1 MKKILSLLS
10 LLVMTLTAFATD
22 YTGHRTV
29 TYGSNEPTESDNAVV
44 SIVDNGDGTYNVS
57 FVDVI
62 NVDGPYRDN
71 YGTYTFSNLA
81 CTTENGVT
89 TFTGSGLTAAVT
101 HSNPNSDYSFIKSAS
116 EGELTVK
123 FNAEKAYAKF
133 AATIST
139 GWSSA
144 TISAEFGT
152 DDFETGGG
160 EPEGPTVVSSKS
172 FTDKLGMKM
181 GEGVYDLPYSAEVTV
196 KEMSDGSNNIDFSF
210 GSSVIEANGLTK
222 GTDAKGRTTYS
233 GDVDVQGTVYKVYAV
248 IYTDADGTE
257 KIYMTVES
265 EGVTYIVG
273 TKPVDGP
280 SIPMENYQA
289 DGTGFVVS
297 TPIDW
302 NTQKFQAVI
311 DATNCNSSNTEEIF
325 GFGPEATVWEKN
337 IHIYAD
343 KGTYKAFYQCSN
355 GNNNTT
361 VNITDKTNITVEVSK
376 ADGLTV
382 DGVSIIAA
390 DKLEGLF
397 DLTEVKFGSGE
408 NSQFSNALYKSVK
421 LVEVVPPFVPETK
434 TYKDVAYSS
443 FAGTNTNFDENTVEF
458 TTVEDGTYNVVYKN
472 LTVSSN
478 RIGDLNIPNVTAT
491 TDADGNVTYTTT
503 STEGT
508 WTNINQ
514 DLASMLGISEGSPAT
529 LKSFTATLSGE
540 KLNMTVVTALTGVDA
555 TIVFGEQ
562 YVDPNPD
569 PEGAIDVV
577 EHGFY
582 ANDFAWQELKD
593 INWDNQYLK
602 AEIDLTTC
610 KNENENIL
618 SVGNNISEWGA
629 TNYHF
634 YYTAAT
640 KTLQFNFLNSSGNIS
655 RYDVADIEGTVTIEI
670 SKKKGLVINGTQY
683 NNKYLSTEQYADPT
697 TAFAELWAIS
707 NIKIG
712 GCQGTTMSNATYN
725 YIHILPVEAEPVDPN
740 EVVGSKTFSD
750 NLTVGHDAVTGDV
763 TGYANK
769 QVVFTKYANGETAV
783 TFKEYPIS
791 ETESRDLTF
800 RGTIEEY
807 DMSEYGMGN
816 MIFGE
821 NMVATPIEDE
831 TSAFYGKEISLMI
844 NISSYTDDKIKFAYE
859 FGSEAESEEKGGI
872 YYCGEYGVE
881 IEQPEEVVGTKT
893 YTANL
898 TVDHDATLQNEVL
911 YKDKDVVFTKYSTG
925 DVTVT
930 FKAFPV
936 SENETC
942 DLTFR
947 GTISEVDMSEYG
959 MGVMVFGEKMV
970 CKVED
975 EASSLNGQTLYLN
988 INIDKKDDYSK
999 NIVFN
1004 YSFANDVDDENADAE
1019 SIFYCGRYGV
1029 VADAISGIQTEMEN
1043 GNVSIYTV
1051 GGAKVNTLQK
1061 GINIVRLANG
1071 KTIKVVK

>member
-10 LLVMTLTAFATD
+10 FLMLAVVAMAADLTTGVTFQGTWGDKLGNLGTAEGQMKVTKVDGGLKFEVKSNAFNDFAFPD
-22 YTGHRTV
+22 YTIVYECEVGADGSFNAGNYSRGEITGDATVEGTAVSSLYWQQIKGTV
-29 TYGSNEPTESDNAVV
+29 TNESIDLYMRYFGVNMAELSHVTFQGTAV
-44 SIVDNGDGTYNVS
+44 
-57 FVDVI
+57 
-62 NVDGPYRDN
+62 
-71 YGTYTFSNLA
+71 
-81 CTTENGVT
+81 
-89 TFTGSGLTAAVT
+89 
-101 HSNPNSDYSFIKSAS
+101 
-116 EGELTVK
+116 
-123 FNAEKAYAKF
+123 AEP
-133 AATIST
+133 
-139 GWSSA
+139 
-144 TISAEFGT
+144 
-152 DDFETGGG
+152 DP
-160 EPEGPTVVSSKS
+160 EPEGPTVVSSKT

-233 GDVDVQGTVYKVYAV
+233 GDVDVQGTVYTVYAV

-257 KIYMTVES
+257 KIYMSVES

-302 NTQKFQAVI
+302 ETQKFQAVI

-361 VNITDKTNITVEVSK
+361 VNIADKTNITVEVSK

-503 STEGT
+503 ATEGT

-562 YVDPNPD
+562 YVEPNPD
-569 PEGAIDVV
+569 PEGTIDVV
-577 EHGFY
+577 EHGFN
-582 ANDFAWQELKD
+582 ANGFGWQEVKD

-602 AEIDLTTC
+602 AEMDLTNCTS
-610 KNENENIL
+610 ENEVVL
-618 SVGNNISEWGA
+618 SVGNNITAWGA
-629 TNYHF
+629 TNFHL

-640 KTLQFNFLNSSGNIS
+640 KTLQYNYIDASGNIG
-655 RYDVADIEGTVTIEI
+655 RYDIPNIEGTVTVEI
-670 SKKKGLVINGTQY
+670 SKKKGLVVNGEKCNY
-683 NNKYLSTEQYADPT
+683 KNGSTEQFDDPA
-697 TAFAELWAIS
+697 TAFASLWAVS
-707 NIKIG
+707 SVQIG
-712 GCQGTTMSNATYN
+712 AIQGNTMGYAVYN

-740 EVVGSKTFSD
+740 EVVATKTYTD
-750 NLTVGHDAVTGDV
+750 NLTVGHDAQTGDV
-763 TGYANK
+763 TGYADK
-769 QVVFTKYANGETAV
+769 QVVFTKYANGESSV

-791 ETESRDLTF
+791 ETETRDLTF
-800 RGTIEEY
+800 RGTISET
-807 DMSEYGMGN
+807 DMSEYGMGTVT
-816 MIFGE
+816 FGE
-821 NMVATPIEDE
+821 DLAMTPIEDE
-831 TSAFYGKEISLMI
+831 TSAFYGKEISLFI
-844 NISSYTDDKIKFAYE
+844 NISSYSADKMEFTYE
-859 FGSEAESEEKGGI
+859 FGSEDGI
-872 YYCGEYGVE
+872 YYVGQYGVE
-881 IEQPEEVVGTKT
+881 IEKPEEVVGTKT

-947 GTISEVDMSEYG
+947 GTISEVDMSDYG
-959 MGVMVFGEKMV
+959 MGVMVFGENMV

-1004 YSFANDVDDENADAE
+1004 YSFANDVDDDAE
-1019 SIFYCGRYGV
+1019 SVLYCGRYGV
-1029 VADAISGIQTEMEN
+1029 VADAISGIQAEMEN

>member
-10 LLVMTLTAFATD
+10 FLMLAVVAMAADLTTGVTFQGTWGDRLGNLGTAEGQMKVTKVDGGLKFEVKSNAFNDFAFPD
-22 YTGHRTV
+22 YTIVYECEVGADGSFNVGNFSRGEITGDATVEGTAVSSMYWQQIKGTV
-29 TYGSNEPTESDNAVV
+29 TNESIDLYMRYCGVNFAELSHVTFQGTAV
-44 SIVDNGDGTYNVS
+44 
-57 FVDVI
+57 
-62 NVDGPYRDN
+62 
-71 YGTYTFSNLA
+71 
-81 CTTENGVT
+81 
-89 TFTGSGLTAAVT
+89 
-101 HSNPNSDYSFIKSAS
+101 
-116 EGELTVK
+116 
-123 FNAEKAYAKF
+123 AEPK
-133 AATIST
+133 
-139 GWSSA
+139 
-144 TISAEFGT
+144 
-152 DDFETGGG
+152 
-160 EPEGPTVVSSKS
+160 PEGPTVVSSKS

-257 KIYMTVES
+257 KIYMSVES

-325 GFGPEATVWEKN
+325 GFGSEATVWEKN

-361 VNITDKTNITVEVSK
+361 VNIADKTNITVEVSK

-382 DGVSIIAA
+382 DGVSVIAA

-443 FAGTNTNFDENTVEF
+443 FAGTNTDFDENTVEF

-503 STEGT
+503 ATEGT

-582 ANDFAWQELKD
+582 ANDFAWQESKD

-640 KTLQFNFLNSSGNIS
+640 KTLQFNFLNSTDNIS

-712 GCQGTTMSNATYN
+712 GCQGSTMSNATYN

-740 EVVGSKTFSD
+740 EVVATKTYTD
-750 NLTVGHDAVTGDV
+750 NLTVGHDAQTGDV
-763 TGYANK
+763 TGYADK
-769 QVVFTKYANGETAV
+769 QVVFTKYANGESSV

-791 ETESRDLTF
+791 ETETRDLTF
-800 RGTIEEY
+800 RGIIRELAMTEE
-807 DMSEYGMGN
+807 GVGTVT
-816 MIFGE
+816 FGE
-821 NMVATPIEDE
+821 DLAMTPIEDE
-831 TSAFYGKEISLMI
+831 TSAFYGKEISLFI
-844 NISSYTDDKIKFAYE
+844 NISSYSADKMEFTYE
-859 FGSEAESEEKGGI
+859 FGSEDGI
-872 YYCGEYGVE
+872 YYVGQYGVE
-881 IEQPEEVVGTKT
+881 IEKPEEVVGTKT

-947 GTISEVDMSEYG
+947 GTISEVDMSDYG
-959 MGVMVFGEKMV
+959 MGVMVFGENMV

-975 EASSLNGQTLYLN
+975 EARSLNGQTLYLN

-999 NIVFN
+999 NIVFQ
-1004 YSFANDVDDENADAE
+1004 YSFANDVDDDAE
-1019 SIFYCGRYGV
+1019 SILYCGRYGV
-1029 VADAISGIQTEMEN
+1029 VADAISGIQAEMEN

>member
-10 LLVMTLTAFATD
+10 FLMLAVVAMAADLTTGVTFQGTWGDKLGNLGTAEGQMKVTKVDGGLKFEVKSNAFNGFAFPD
-22 YTGHRTV
+22 YTIVYECEVGADGSFNVGNFSRGEITGDATVEGTAVSSLYWQQIKGTV
-29 TYGSNEPTESDNAVV
+29 TNESIDLYMRYCGVNMAELSHVTFQGTAV
-44 SIVDNGDGTYNVS
+44 
-57 FVDVI
+57 
-62 NVDGPYRDN
+62 
-71 YGTYTFSNLA
+71 
-81 CTTENGVT
+81 
-89 TFTGSGLTAAVT
+89 
-101 HSNPNSDYSFIKSAS
+101 
-116 EGELTVK
+116 
-123 FNAEKAYAKF
+123 AEPK
-133 AATIST
+133 
-139 GWSSA
+139 
-144 TISAEFGT
+144 
-152 DDFETGGG
+152 
-160 EPEGPTVVSSKS
+160 PEGPTVVSSKT

-181 GEGVYDLPYSAEVTV
+181 GDGVYDLPYSAEVTV

-273 TKPVDGP
+273 TQPVDGP

-382 DGVSIIAA
+382 DGVSVIAA

-503 STEGT
+503 ATEGT

-555 TIVFGEQ
+555 TLVFGEQ
-562 YVDPNPD
+562 YVEPNPD
-569 PEGAIDVV
+569 PEGTIDVV
-577 EHGFY
+577 EHGFN
-582 ANDFAWQELKD
+582 ANGFGWQEVKD
-593 INWDNQYLK
+593 INWDTQYLK
-602 AEIDLTTC
+602 AEMDLTNCTSA
-610 KNENENIL
+610 NEVVL
-618 SVGNNISEWGA
+618 SVGNNITAWGA
-629 TNYHF
+629 TNFHL

-640 KTLQFNFLNSSGNIS
+640 KTLQYNYIDASGNIG
-655 RYDVADIEGTVTIEI
+655 RYDIPNIEGTVTVEI
-670 SKKKGLVINGTQY
+670 SKKNGLVVNGEKCNY
-683 NNKYLSTEQYADPT
+683 KNGSTEQFDDPA
-697 TAFAELWAIS
+697 TAFASLWAVS
-707 NIKIG
+707 SVQIG
-712 GCQGTTMSNATYN
+712 AIQGSTMGYAVYN

-740 EVVGSKTFSD
+740 EVVATKTYTD
-750 NLTVGHDAVTGDV
+750 NLTVGHDAQTGDV
-763 TGYANK
+763 TGYADK
-769 QVVFTKYANGETAV
+769 QVVFTKYANGESSV
-783 TFKEYPIS
+783 TFKEFPIS
-791 ETESRDLTF
+791 ETETRDLTF
-800 RGTIEEY
+800 RGTISET
-807 DMSEYGMGN
+807 DMSEYGMG
-816 MIFGE
+816 IVTFGE
-821 NMVATPIEDE
+821 DMAMTPIEDE
-831 TSAFYGKEISLMI
+831 TSAFYGKEISLFI
-844 NISSYTDDKIKFAYE
+844 NISSYTADKMEFTYE
-859 FGSEAESEEKGGI
+859 FGSEDGI
-872 YYCGEYGVE
+872 YYVGQYGVE
-881 IEQPEEVVGTKT
+881 IEKPEEVVGTKT

-988 INIDKKDDYSK
+988 INIDKKDDYS
-999 NIVFN
+999 NSIVFQ
-1004 YSFANDVDDENADAE
+1004 YSFANDVDDENADAQR
-1019 SIFYCGRYGV
+1019 IFYCGRYGV
-1029 VADAISGIQTEMEN
+1029 VADAISGIQAEMEN

>member
-10 LLVMTLTAFATD
+10 FLMLAVVAMAADLTTGVTFKGTWGDKLGSYGTAEGQMKVTKVDGGLKFEVKSNAFNDFAFPD
-22 YTGHRTV
+22 YTIVYECEVGADGSFNVGNFSRGEITGDATVEGTAVSSMYWQQIKGTV
-29 TYGSNEPTESDNAVV
+29 TNESIDLYMRYCGVNFAELSHVTFQGTAV
-44 SIVDNGDGTYNVS
+44 
-57 FVDVI
+57 
-62 NVDGPYRDN
+62 
-71 YGTYTFSNLA
+71 
-81 CTTENGVT
+81 
-89 TFTGSGLTAAVT
+89 
-101 HSNPNSDYSFIKSAS
+101 
-116 EGELTVK
+116 
-123 FNAEKAYAKF
+123 AEPK
-133 AATIST
+133 
-139 GWSSA
+139 
-144 TISAEFGT
+144 
-152 DDFETGGG
+152 
-160 EPEGPTVVSSKS
+160 PEGPTVVSSKT
-172 FTDKLGMKM
+172 FTDKLSLKIGDAIN
-181 GEGVYDLPYSAEVTV
+181 ELPYSAEVTV
-196 KEMSDGSNNIDFSF
+196 KEMSDGTNNIDFFF
-210 GSSVIEANGLTK
+210 GSSLIEANGLTK

-257 KIYMTVES
+257 KIYMSVES

-382 DGVSIIAA
+382 DGVSVIAA

-408 NSQFSNALYKSVK
+408 NSQFSNAFYKSVK
-421 LVEVVPPFVPETK
+421 LVDLVPPFVPETK
-434 TYKDVAYSS
+434 TYNDVAYSS
-443 FAGTNTNFDENTVEF
+443 FNGTTTNYENKTVEVTSVDENT
-458 TTVEDGTYNVVYKN
+458 YKVVYKDI
-472 LTVSSN
+472 VVGDN
-478 RIGDLNIPNVTAT
+478 RIGDFTVSDVTAT
-491 TDADGNVTYTTT
+491 TDETTGVVTYTTT
-503 STEGT
+503 ATEGT
-508 WTNINQ
+508 WSNINSEV
-514 DLASMLGISEGSPAT
+514 SMILGISEGGAAPLT
-529 LKSFTATLSGE
+529 SFTAKVTPAADETSEASLD
-540 KLNMTVVTALTGVDA
+540 MTIATTFNNAPVTF
-555 TIVFGEQ
+555 VFG
-562 YVDPNPD
+562 D
-569 PEGAIDVV
+569 
-577 EHGFY
+577 
-582 ANDFAWQELKD
+582 
-593 INWDNQYLK
+593 
-602 AEIDLTTC
+602 
-610 KNENENIL
+610 
-618 SVGNNISEWGA
+618 
-629 TNYHF
+629 
-634 YYTAAT
+634 
-640 KTLQFNFLNSSGNIS
+640 
-655 RYDVADIEGTVTIEI
+655 
-670 SKKKGLVINGTQY
+670 
-683 NNKYLSTEQYADPT
+683 KY
-697 TAFAELWAIS
+697 
-707 NIKIG
+707 
-712 GCQGTTMSNATYN
+712 
-725 YIHILPVEAEPVDPN
+725 VDPN
-740 EVVGSKTFSD
+740 EVVETKTYTD
-750 NLTVGHDAVTGDV
+750 NLTVGHDAQTGEV
-763 TGYANK
+763 TGYADK
-769 QVVFTKYANGETAV
+769 QVVFTKYANGESSV

-791 ETESRDLTF
+791 ETETRDLTF
-800 RGTIEEY
+800 RGTISET
-807 DMSEYGMGN
+807 DMSEYGMGTVT
-816 MIFGE
+816 FGE
-821 NMVATPIEDE
+821 DLAMTPIEDE
-831 TSAFYGKEISLMI
+831 TSAFYGKEISLFI
-844 NISSYTDDKIKFAYE
+844 NISSYSADKMEFTYE
-859 FGSEAESEEKGGI
+859 FGSEDGI
-872 YYCGEYGVE
+872 YYVGQYGVE
-881 IEQPEEVVGTKT
+881 IEKPEEVVGTKT

-947 GTISEVDMSEYG
+947 GTISEVDMSDYG
-959 MGVMVFGEKMV
+959 MGVMVFGENMV

-988 INIDKKDDYSK
+988 INIDKKDDYSN
-999 NIVFN
+999 NIVFQ
-1004 YSFANDVDDENADAE
+1004 YSFANDVDDDAE
-1019 SIFYCGRYGV
+1019 SILYCGRYGV
-1029 VADAISGIQTEMEN
+1029 VADAISGIQAEMEN

>member
-1 MKKILSLLS
+1 MLAVVAMAADLTTGVTFKGTWGDKLGSYGTAEGQMKVTKVDGGLKFEVKSN
-10 LLVMTLTAFATD
+10 AFNGFAFPD
-22 YTGHRTV
+22 YTIVYTCEVGADGSFNVGNFSRGEITGDATVEGTAVSSLYWQQIKGTV
-29 TYGSNEPTESDNAVV
+29 TNESIDLYMRYCGVNMAELSHVTFQGTAV
-44 SIVDNGDGTYNVS
+44 
-57 FVDVI
+57 
-62 NVDGPYRDN
+62 
-71 YGTYTFSNLA
+71 
-81 CTTENGVT
+81 
-89 TFTGSGLTAAVT
+89 
-101 HSNPNSDYSFIKSAS
+101 
-116 EGELTVK
+116 
-123 FNAEKAYAKF
+123 AEPK
-133 AATIST
+133 
-139 GWSSA
+139 
-144 TISAEFGT
+144 
-152 DDFETGGG
+152 
-160 EPEGPTVVSSKS
+160 PEGPTVVSSKS

-257 KIYMTVES
+257 KIYMSVES

-273 TKPVDGP
+273 TQPVDGP

-382 DGVSIIAA
+382 DGETIIAA

-421 LVEVVPPFVPETK
+421 LVDLVPPFVPETK

-491 TDADGNVTYTTT
+491 TDADGNVTYATTA
-503 STEGT
+503 TEGT

-562 YVDPNPD
+562 YVEPNPD
-569 PEGAIDVV
+569 PEGTIDVV
-577 EHGFY
+577 EHGFN
-582 ANDFAWQELKD
+582 ANGFGWQEVKD
-593 INWDNQYLK
+593 INWDTQYLK
-602 AEIDLTTC
+602 AEMDLTNCTSA
-610 KNENENIL
+610 NEVVL
-618 SVGNNISEWGA
+618 SVGNNITAWGA
-629 TNYHF
+629 TNFHL

-640 KTLQFNFLNSSGNIS
+640 KTLQYNYIDASGNIG
-655 RYDVADIEGTVTIEI
+655 RYDIPNIEGTVTVEI
-670 SKKKGLVINGTQY
+670 SKKNGLVVNGEKCNY
-683 NNKYLSTEQYADPT
+683 KNGSTEQFDDPA
-697 TAFAELWAIS
+697 TAFASLWAVS
-707 NIKIG
+707 SVQIG
-712 GCQGTTMSNATYN
+712 AIQGSTMGYAVYN

-740 EVVGSKTFSD
+740 EVVATKTYTD
-750 NLTVGHDAVTGDV
+750 NLTVGHDAQTGDV

-769 QVVFTKYANGETAV
+769 QVVFTKYANGESSV
-783 TFKEYPIS
+783 TFKEFPIS

-800 RGTIEEY
+800 RGTISET
-807 DMSEYGMGN
+807 DMSEYGMGTVT
-816 MIFGE
+816 FGE
-821 NMVATPIEDE
+821 DMAMTPIEDE
-831 TSAFYGKEISLMI
+831 TSAFYGKEISLFI
-844 NISSYTDDKIKFAYE
+844 NISSYTADKMEFTYE
-859 FGSEAESEEKGGI
+859 FGSEDGI
-872 YYCGEYGVE
+872 YYVGQYGVE
-881 IEQPEEVVGTKT
+881 IEKPEEVVGTKT

-959 MGVMVFGEKMV
+959 MGVMVFGENMV

-988 INIDKKDDYSK
+988 INIDKKDDYSN
-999 NIVFN
+999 NIVFQ
-1004 YSFANDVDDENADAE
+1004 YSFANEVDDDSEAE

-1029 VADAISGIQTEMEN
+1029 VANAISGIQTEMEN

>member
-257 KIYMTVES
+257 KIYMSVES

-302 NTQKFQAVI
+302 ETQKFQAVI

-361 VNITDKTNITVEVSK
+361 VNIADKTNITVEVSK

-382 DGVSIIAA
+382 DGVSVIAA

-491 TDADGNVTYTTT
+491 ADADGNVTYATTA
-503 STEGT
+503 TEGT

-562 YVDPNPD
+562 YVEPNPD
-569 PEGAIDVV
+569 PEGTIDVV
-577 EHGFY
+577 EHGFN
-582 ANDFAWQELKD
+582 ANGFGWQEVKD

-602 AEIDLTTC
+602 AEMDLTNCTS
-610 KNENENIL
+610 ENEVVL
-618 SVGNNISEWGA
+618 SVGNNITAWGA
-629 TNYHF
+629 TNFHL

-640 KTLQFNFLNSSGNIS
+640 KTLQYNYIDASGNIG
-655 RYDVADIEGTVTIEI
+655 RYDIPNIEGTVTVEI
-670 SKKKGLVINGTQY
+670 SKKNGLVVNGEKCNY
-683 NNKYLSTEQYADPT
+683 KNGSTEQFDDPA
-697 TAFAELWAIS
+697 TAFASLWAVS
-707 NIKIG
+707 SVQIG
-712 GCQGTTMSNATYN
+712 AIQGSTMGYAVYN

-740 EVVGSKTFSD
+740 EVVATKTYTD
-750 NLTVGHDAVTGDV
+750 NLTVGHDAQTGDV

-769 QVVFTKYANGETAV
+769 QVVFTKYANGESSV
-783 TFKEYPIS
+783 TFKEFPIS

-800 RGTIEEY
+800 RGTISET
-807 DMSEYGMGN
+807 DMSEYGMG
-816 MIFGE
+816 IVTFGE
-821 NMVATPIEDE
+821 DMAMTPIEDE
-831 TSAFYGKEISLMI
+831 TSAFYGKEISLFI
-844 NISSYTDDKIKFAYE
+844 NISSYTAEKMEFTYE
-859 FGSEAESEEKGGI
+859 FGSEDGI
-872 YYCGEYGVE
+872 YYVGQYGVE

-959 MGVMVFGEKMV
+959 MGVMVFGENMV

-988 INIDKKDDYSK
+988 INIDKKDDYSN
-999 NIVFN
+999 NIVFQ
-1004 YSFANDVDDENADAE
+1004 YSFANNVDDENADAQ

>member
-1 MKKILSLLS
+1 MLAVVAMAADLTTGVTFQGTWGDKLGNLGTAEGQMKVTKVDGGLKFEVKSN
-10 LLVMTLTAFATD
+10 AFNGFAFPD
-22 YTGHRTV
+22 YTIVYECEVGADGSFNVGNFSRGEITGDATVEGTAVSSLYWQQIKGTV
-29 TYGSNEPTESDNAVV
+29 TNESIDLYMRYCGVNMAELSHVTFQGTAV
-44 SIVDNGDGTYNVS
+44 
-57 FVDVI
+57 
-62 NVDGPYRDN
+62 
-71 YGTYTFSNLA
+71 
-81 CTTENGVT
+81 
-89 TFTGSGLTAAVT
+89 
-101 HSNPNSDYSFIKSAS
+101 
-116 EGELTVK
+116 
-123 FNAEKAYAKF
+123 AEPK
-133 AATIST
+133 
-139 GWSSA
+139 
-144 TISAEFGT
+144 
-152 DDFETGGG
+152 
-160 EPEGPTVVSSKS
+160 PEGPTVVSSKS

-181 GEGVYDLPYSAEVTV
+181 GDGVYDLPYSAEVTV

-222 GTDAKGRTTYS
+222 GTDAKGRTTYT
-233 GDVDVQGTVYKVYAV
+233 GDVDVQGNAYTVYAV

-382 DGVSIIAA
+382 DGETIIAA

-503 STEGT
+503 ATEGT

-555 TIVFGEQ
+555 TIVFGKQ

-577 EHGFY
+577 EHGFN
-582 ANDFAWQELKD
+582 ANGFGWQEVKD

-602 AEIDLTTC
+602 AEMDLTNCTS
-610 KNENENIL
+610 ENEVVL
-618 SVGNNISEWGA
+618 SVGNNITAWGA
-629 TNYHF
+629 TNFHL

-640 KTLQFNFLNSSGNIS
+640 KTLQYNYIDASGNIG
-655 RYDVADIEGTVTIEI
+655 RYDIPNIEGTVTVEI
-670 SKKKGLVINGTQY
+670 SKKNGLVVNGEKCNY
-683 NNKYLSTEQYADPT
+683 KNGSTEQFDDPA
-697 TAFAELWAIS
+697 TAFASLWAVS
-707 NIKIG
+707 SVQIG
-712 GCQGTTMSNATYN
+712 AIQGSTMGYAVYN

-740 EVVGSKTFSD
+740 EVVATKTYTD
-750 NLTVGHDAVTGDV
+750 NLTVGHDAQTGEV
-763 TGYANK
+763 TGYAGK
-769 QVVFTKYANGETAV
+769 QVVFTKYANGESSV

-791 ETESRDLTF
+791 ETETRDLTF
-800 RGTIEEY
+800 RGTISET
-807 DMSEYGMGN
+807 DMSEYGMGTVT
-816 MIFGE
+816 FGE
-821 NMVATPIEDE
+821 DLAMTPIEDE
-831 TSAFYGKEISLMI
+831 TSAFYGKEISLFI
-844 NISSYTDDKIKFAYE
+844 NISSYTAEKMKFTYE
-859 FGSEAESEEKGGI
+859 FGSEDGI
-872 YYCGEYGVE
+872 YYVGQYGVE

-947 GTISEVDMSEYG
+947 GTISEVDMSESG
-959 MGVMVFGEKMV
+959 MGVMVFGENMV

-988 INIDKKDDYSK
+988 INIDKKDDYTK
-999 NIVFN
+999 NIVFQ
-1004 YSFANDVDDENADAE
+1004 YSFANDVDDDAE

>member
-10 LLVMTLTAFATD
+10 FLMLAVVAMAADLTTGVTFQGTWGDKLGNLGTAEGQMKVTKVDGGLKFEVKSNAFNDFAFPD
-22 YTGHRTV
+22 YTIVYECEVGADGSFNVGNFSRGEITGDATVEGTAVSSLYWQQIKGTV
-29 TYGSNEPTESDNAVV
+29 TNESIDLYMRYCGVNMAELSHVTFQGTAV
-44 SIVDNGDGTYNVS
+44 
-57 FVDVI
+57 
-62 NVDGPYRDN
+62 
-71 YGTYTFSNLA
+71 
-81 CTTENGVT
+81 
-89 TFTGSGLTAAVT
+89 
-101 HSNPNSDYSFIKSAS
+101 
-116 EGELTVK
+116 
-123 FNAEKAYAKF
+123 AEPK
-133 AATIST
+133 
-139 GWSSA
+139 
-144 TISAEFGT
+144 
-152 DDFETGGG
+152 
-160 EPEGPTVVSSKS
+160 PEGPTVVSSKT

-257 KIYMTVES
+257 KIYMSVES

-311 DATNCNSSNTEEIF
+311 DATNCNSSKTEDIF
-325 GFGPEATVWEKN
+325 SFGPEATVWEKN

-361 VNITDKTNITVEVSK
+361 VNIADKTNITVEVSK

-382 DGVSIIAA
+382 DGETIIAA

-408 NSQFSNALYKSVK
+408 GTDQFSNALYKSVK

-503 STEGT
+503 ATEGT

-514 DLASMLGISEGSPAT
+514 ELSSMLGISEGSPAT

-562 YVDPNPD
+562 YVEPNPD
-569 PEGAIDVV
+569 PEGTIDVV
-577 EHGFY
+577 EHGFK
-582 ANDFAWQELKD
+582 ANGFGWQEVKD

-602 AEIDLTTC
+602 AEIDLTNCTST
-610 KNENENIL
+610 NEVVL
-618 SVGNNISEWGA
+618 SVGNNITAWGA
-629 TNYHF
+629 TNFHL

-640 KTLQFNFLNSSGNIS
+640 NTLQYNYIDADGNIG
-655 RYDVADIEGTVTIEI
+655 RYDIPNIEGTVTVEI
-670 SKKKGLVINGTQY
+670 SKKKGLVVNGEKCNY
-683 NNKYLSTEQYADPT
+683 KNGSTEQFDDPA
-697 TAFAELWAIS
+697 TAFASLWAVS
-707 NIKIG
+707 SVQIG
-712 GCQGTTMSNATYN
+712 AIQGTTMGYAIYN

-740 EVVGSKTFSD
+740 EVVATKTYTD
-750 NLTVGHDAVTGDV
+750 NLTVGHDAQTGDV
-763 TGYANK
+763 TGYADK
-769 QVVFTKYANGETAV
+769 QVVFTKYANGESSV
-783 TFKEYPIS
+783 TFKEFPIS
-791 ETESRDLTF
+791 ETETRDLTF
-800 RGTIEEY
+800 RGTIAEY
-807 DMSEYGMGN
+807 DMSEYGGTGTMT
-816 MIFGE
+816 FGE
-821 NMVATPIEDE
+821 DMVMTPIEDE

-844 NISSYTDDKIKFAYE
+844 NISSYSADKMEFTYE
-859 FGSEAESEEKGGI
+859 FGSEDGI
-872 YYCGEYGVE
+872 YYIGQYGVE
-881 IEQPEEVVGTKT
+881 IEKPEEVVGTKT

-959 MGVMVFGEKMV
+959 MGVMVFGENMV

-999 NIVFN
+999 NIVFQ
-1004 YSFANDVDDENADAE
+1004 YSFANDVDDDAE
-1019 SIFYCGRYGV
+1019 SVLYCGRYGV

>member
-10 LLVMTLTAFATD
+10 FLMLAVVAMAADLTTGVTFKGTWGDKLGNLGTAEGQMKVTKVDGGLKFEVKSNAFNGFAFPD
-22 YTGHRTV
+22 YTIVYTCEVGADGSFNVGNFSRGEITGDATVEGTAVSSLYWQQIKGTV
-29 TYGSNEPTESDNAVV
+29 TNESIDLYMRYCGVNMAELSHVTFQGTAV
-44 SIVDNGDGTYNVS
+44 
-57 FVDVI
+57 
-62 NVDGPYRDN
+62 
-71 YGTYTFSNLA
+71 
-81 CTTENGVT
+81 
-89 TFTGSGLTAAVT
+89 
-101 HSNPNSDYSFIKSAS
+101 
-116 EGELTVK
+116 
-123 FNAEKAYAKF
+123 AEPK
-133 AATIST
+133 
-139 GWSSA
+139 
-144 TISAEFGT
+144 
-152 DDFETGGG
+152 
-160 EPEGPTVVSSKS
+160 PEGPTVVSSKS

-181 GEGVYDLPYSAEVTV
+181 GDGVYDLPYSAEVTV

-222 GTDAKGRTTYS
+222 GTDAKGRTTYT
-233 GDVDVQGTVYKVYAV
+233 GDVDVQGNAYTVYAV

-257 KIYMTVES
+257 KIYMSVES

-273 TKPVDGP
+273 TQPVDGP

-503 STEGT
+503 ATEGT

-555 TIVFGEQ
+555 TIVFGKQ

-582 ANDFAWQELKD
+582 ANDFAWQESKD
-593 INWDNQYLK
+593 INWDTQYLK

-634 YYTAAT
+634 YYTAGT

-683 NNKYLSTEQYADPT
+683 NNKYMSTEQYADPT

-707 NIKIG
+707 NVKIG
-712 GCQGTTMSNATYN
+712 GCQGSTMSNATYN

-740 EVVGSKTFSD
+740 EVVATKTYTD
-750 NLTVGHDAVTGDV
+750 NLTVGHDAQSGEV
-763 TGYANK
+763 TGYAGK
-769 QVVFTKYANGETAV
+769 QVVFTKYANGESSV

-791 ETESRDLTF
+791 ETETRDLTF
-800 RGTIEEY
+800 RGTISET
-807 DMSEYGMGN
+807 DMSEYGMGTVT
-816 MIFGE
+816 FGE
-821 NMVATPIEDE
+821 DLAMTPIEDE
-831 TSAFYGKEISLMI
+831 TSAFYGKEISLFI
-844 NISSYTDDKIKFAYE
+844 NISSYTAEKMKFTYE
-859 FGSEAESEEKGGI
+859 FGSEDGI
-872 YYCGEYGVE
+872 YYVGQYGVE
-881 IEQPEEVVGTKT
+881 IEKPEEVVGTKT

-959 MGVMVFGEKMV
+959 MGVMVFGENMV

-988 INIDKKDDYSK
+988 INIDKKDDYSN
-999 NIVFN
+999 NIVFQ
-1004 YSFANDVDDENADAE
+1004 YSFANDVDDENADAK

>member
-10 LLVMTLTAFATD
+10 FLMLAVVAMAADLTTGVTFQGTWGDKLGNLGTAEGQMKVTKVDGGLKFEVKSNAFNDFAFPD
-22 YTGHRTV
+22 YTIVYECEVGADGSFNVGNFSRGEITGDATVEGTAVSSLYWQQIKGTV
-29 TYGSNEPTESDNAVV
+29 TNESIDLYMRYCGVNFAELSHVTFQGTAV
-44 SIVDNGDGTYNVS
+44 
-57 FVDVI
+57 
-62 NVDGPYRDN
+62 
-71 YGTYTFSNLA
+71 
-81 CTTENGVT
+81 
-89 TFTGSGLTAAVT
+89 
-101 HSNPNSDYSFIKSAS
+101 
-116 EGELTVK
+116 
-123 FNAEKAYAKF
+123 AEPK
-133 AATIST
+133 
-139 GWSSA
+139 
-144 TISAEFGT
+144 
-152 DDFETGGG
+152 
-160 EPEGPTVVSSKS
+160 PEGPTVVSSKT

-181 GEGVYDLPYSAEVTV
+181 GEGVYDLPYSAEVTL

-233 GDVDVQGTVYKVYAV
+233 GDVDVQGNAYTVYAV

-257 KIYMTVES
+257 KIYMSVES

-382 DGVSIIAA
+382 DGVSVIAA

-408 NSQFSNALYKSVK
+408 NSQFSNAFYKSVK

-503 STEGT
+503 ATEGT

-555 TIVFGEQ
+555 TLVFGEQ

-577 EHGFY
+577 EHGFN
-582 ANDFAWQELKD
+582 ANDFAWQESKD

-634 YYTAAT
+634 YYTAGT
-640 KTLQFNFLNSSGNIS
+640 KTLQFNFLNTSGNIS

-740 EVVGSKTFSD
+740 EVVATKTYTD
-750 NLTVGHDAVTGDV
+750 NLTVGHDAQTGDV
-763 TGYANK
+763 TGYAGK
-769 QVVFTKYANGETAV
+769 QVVFTKYANGESSV

-791 ETESRDLTF
+791 ETETRDLTF
-800 RGTIEEY
+800 RGTISET
-807 DMSEYGMGN
+807 DMSEYGMGTVT
-816 MIFGE
+816 FGE
-821 NMVATPIEDE
+821 DLAMTPIEDE
-831 TSAFYGKEISLMI
+831 TSAFYGKEISLFI
-844 NISSYTDDKIKFAYE
+844 NISSYSADKMEFTYE
-859 FGSEAESEEKGGI
+859 FGSEDGI
-872 YYCGEYGVE
+872 YYVGQYGVE
-881 IEQPEEVVGTKT
+881 IEKPEEVVGTKT

-947 GTISEVDMSEYG
+947 GTISEVDMSDYG
-959 MGVMVFGEKMV
+959 MGVMVFGENMV

-988 INIDKKDDYSK
+988 INIDKKDDYS
-999 NIVFN
+999 NSIVFN

>member
-10 LLVMTLTAFATD
+10 FLMLAVVAMAADLTTGVTFKGTWGDKLGSYGTAEGQMKVTKVDGGLKFEVKSNAFNDFAFPD
-22 YTGHRTV
+22 YTIVYECEVGADGSFNVGNYSRGEITGDATVEGTAVSSLYWQQIKGTV
-29 TYGSNEPTESDNAVV
+29 TNESIDLYMRYFGVNMAELSHVTFQGTAV
-44 SIVDNGDGTYNVS
+44 
-57 FVDVI
+57 
-62 NVDGPYRDN
+62 
-71 YGTYTFSNLA
+71 
-81 CTTENGVT
+81 
-89 TFTGSGLTAAVT
+89 
-101 HSNPNSDYSFIKSAS
+101 
-116 EGELTVK
+116 
-123 FNAEKAYAKF
+123 AEPK
-133 AATIST
+133 
-139 GWSSA
+139 
-144 TISAEFGT
+144 
-152 DDFETGGG
+152 
-160 EPEGPTVVSSKS
+160 PEGPTVVSSKT

-257 KIYMTVES
+257 KIYMSVES

-302 NTQKFQAVI
+302 ETQKFQAVI

-382 DGVSIIAA
+382 DGVSVIAA

-443 FAGTNTNFDENTVEF
+443 FAGTNTNFDENTVEI

-491 TDADGNVTYTTT
+491 TDADGNVTYATTA
-503 STEGT
+503 TEGT
-508 WTNINQ
+508 WTNIDQ

-555 TIVFGEQ
+555 TLVFGEQ
-562 YVDPNPD
+562 YVEPNPD
-569 PEGAIDVV
+569 PEGTIDVV
-577 EHGFY
+577 EHGFN
-582 ANDFAWQELKD
+582 ANGFGWQEVKD
-593 INWDNQYLK
+593 INWDTQYLK
-602 AEIDLTTC
+602 AEMDLTNCTSA
-610 KNENENIL
+610 NEVVL
-618 SVGNNISEWGA
+618 SVGNNITAWGA
-629 TNYHF
+629 TNFHL

-640 KTLQFNFLNSSGNIS
+640 KTLQYNYIDASGNIG
-655 RYDVADIEGTVTIEI
+655 RYDIPNIEGTVTVEI
-670 SKKKGLVINGTQY
+670 SKKNGLVVNGEKCNY
-683 NNKYLSTEQYADPT
+683 KNGSTEQFDDPA
-697 TAFAELWAIS
+697 TAFASLWAVS
-707 NIKIG
+707 SVQIG
-712 GCQGTTMSNATYN
+712 AIQGSTMGYAVYN

-740 EVVGSKTFSD
+740 EVVATKTYTD
-750 NLTVGHDAVTGDV
+750 NLTVGHDAQTGEV
-763 TGYANK
+763 TGYAGK
-769 QVVFTKYANGETAV
+769 QVVFTKYANGESSV
-783 TFKEYPIS
+783 TFKEFPIS

-800 RGTIEEY
+800 RGTISET
-807 DMSEYGMGN
+807 DMSEYGMGTVT
-816 MIFGE
+816 FGE
-821 NMVATPIEDE
+821 DMAMTPIEDE
-831 TSAFYGKEISLMI
+831 TSAFYGKEISLFI
-844 NISSYTDDKIKFAYE
+844 NISSYTADKMEFTYE
-859 FGSEAESEEKGGI
+859 FGSEDGI
-872 YYCGEYGVE
+872 YYVGQYGVE

-959 MGVMVFGEKMV
+959 MGVMVFGENMV

-988 INIDKKDDYSK
+988 INIDKKDDYSN
-999 NIVFN
+999 NIVFQ
-1004 YSFANDVDDENADAE
+1004 YSFANDVDDDAE
-1019 SIFYCGRYGV
+1019 SVLYCGRYGV
-1029 VADAISGIQTEMEN
+1029 VANAISGIQTEMEN

>member
-257 KIYMTVES
+257 KIYMSVES

-361 VNITDKTNITVEVSK
+361 VNIADKTNITVEVSK

-382 DGVSIIAA
+382 DGVSVIAA

-408 NSQFSNALYKSVK
+408 NSQFSNAFYKSVK

-503 STEGT
+503 ATEGT

-555 TIVFGEQ
+555 TLVFGEQ
-562 YVDPNPD
+562 YVEPNPD
-569 PEGAIDVV
+569 PEGTIDVV
-577 EHGFY
+577 EHGFN
-582 ANDFAWQELKD
+582 ANGFGWQEVKD

-602 AEIDLTTC
+602 AEMDLTNCTS
-610 KNENENIL
+610 ENEVVL
-618 SVGNNISEWGA
+618 SVGNNITAWGA
-629 TNYHF
+629 TNFHL

-640 KTLQFNFLNSSGNIS
+640 KTLQYNYIDASGNIG
-655 RYDVADIEGTVTIEI
+655 RYDIPNIEGTVTVEI
-670 SKKKGLVINGTQY
+670 SKKNGLVVNGEKCNY
-683 NNKYLSTEQYADPT
+683 KNGSTEQFDDPA
-697 TAFAELWAIS
+697 TAFASLWAVS
-707 NIKIG
+707 SVQIG
-712 GCQGTTMSNATYN
+712 AIQGSTMGYAVYN

-740 EVVGSKTFSD
+740 EVVATKTYTD
-750 NLTVGHDAVTGDV
+750 NLTVGHDAQTGDV
-763 TGYANK
+763 TGYADK
-769 QVVFTKYANGETAV
+769 QVVFTKYANGESSV
-783 TFKEYPIS
+783 TFKEFPIS

-800 RGTIEEY
+800 RGTISET
-807 DMSEYGMGN
+807 DMSEYGMG
-816 MIFGE
+816 IVTFGE
-821 NMVATPIEDE
+821 DMAMTPIEDE
-831 TSAFYGKEISLMI
+831 TSAFYGKEISLFI
-844 NISSYTDDKIKFAYE
+844 NISSYTADKMEFTYE
-859 FGSEAESEEKGGI
+859 FGSEDGI
-872 YYCGEYGVE
+872 YYVGQYGVE

-959 MGVMVFGEKMV
+959 MGVMVFGENMV

-988 INIDKKDDYSK
+988 INIDKKDDYSN
-999 NIVFN
+999 NIVFQ
-1004 YSFANDVDDENADAE
+1004 YSFANEVDDDSEAE
-1019 SIFYCGRYGV
+1019 SILYCGRYGV
-1029 VADAISGIQTEMEN
+1029 VANAISGIQTEMEN

>member
-10 LLVMTLTAFATD
+10 FLMLAVVAMAADLTTGVTFQGTWGDKLGNLGTAEGQMKVTKVDGGLKFEVKSNAFNDFAFPD
-22 YTGHRTV
+22 YTIVYECEVGADGSFNVGNFSRGEITGDATVEGTAVSSLYWQQIKGTV
-29 TYGSNEPTESDNAVV
+29 TNESIDLYMRYCGVNFAELSHVTFQGTAV
-44 SIVDNGDGTYNVS
+44 
-57 FVDVI
+57 
-62 NVDGPYRDN
+62 
-71 YGTYTFSNLA
+71 
-81 CTTENGVT
+81 
-89 TFTGSGLTAAVT
+89 
-101 HSNPNSDYSFIKSAS
+101 
-116 EGELTVK
+116 
-123 FNAEKAYAKF
+123 AEPK
-133 AATIST
+133 
-139 GWSSA
+139 
-144 TISAEFGT
+144 
-152 DDFETGGG
+152 
-160 EPEGPTVVSSKS
+160 PEGPTVVSSKT

-257 KIYMTVES
+257 KIYMSVES

-361 VNITDKTNITVEVSK
+361 VYINDKTNITVEVSK

-443 FAGTNTNFDENTVEF
+443 FAGTNTDFDENTVEF

-503 STEGT
+503 ATEGT

-582 ANDFAWQELKD
+582 ANDFAWQESKD

-640 KTLQFNFLNSSGNIS
+640 KTLQFNFLNSTDNIS

-712 GCQGTTMSNATYN
+712 GCQGSTMSNATYN

-740 EVVGSKTFSD
+740 EVVATKTYTD
-750 NLTVGHDAVTGDV
+750 NLTVGHDAQTGDV
-763 TGYANK
+763 TGYADK
-769 QVVFTKYANGETAV
+769 QVVFTKYANGESSV

-791 ETESRDLTF
+791 ETETRDLTF
-800 RGTIEEY
+800 RGTISET
-807 DMSEYGMGN
+807 DMSEYGMGTVT
-816 MIFGE
+816 FGE
-821 NMVATPIEDE
+821 DLAMTPIEDE
-831 TSAFYGKEISLMI
+831 TSAFYGKEISLFI
-844 NISSYTDDKIKFAYE
+844 NISSYSADKMEFTYE
-859 FGSEAESEEKGGI
+859 FGSEDGI
-872 YYCGEYGVE
+872 YYVGQYGVE
-881 IEQPEEVVGTKT
+881 IEKPEEVVGTKT

-947 GTISEVDMSEYG
+947 GTISEVDMSDYG
-959 MGVMVFGEKMV
+959 MGVMVFGENMV

-988 INIDKKDDYSK
+988 INIDKKDDYSN
-999 NIVFN
+999 NIVFQ
-1004 YSFANDVDDENADAE
+1004 YSFANDVDDDAE
-1019 SIFYCGRYGV
+1019 SILYCGRYGV
-1029 VADAISGIQTEMEN
+1029 VADAISGIQAEMEN

>member
-1 MKKILSLLS
+1 MLAVVAMAADLTTGVTFQGTWGDKLGNLGTAEGQMKVTKVDGGLKFEVKSN
-10 LLVMTLTAFATD
+10 AFNDFAFPD
-22 YTGHRTV
+22 YTIVYECEVGADGSFNAGNYSRGEITGDATVEGTAVSSLYWQQIKGTV
-29 TYGSNEPTESDNAVV
+29 TNESIDLYMRYFGVNMAELSHVTFQGTAV
-44 SIVDNGDGTYNVS
+44 
-57 FVDVI
+57 
-62 NVDGPYRDN
+62 
-71 YGTYTFSNLA
+71 
-81 CTTENGVT
+81 
-89 TFTGSGLTAAVT
+89 
-101 HSNPNSDYSFIKSAS
+101 
-116 EGELTVK
+116 
-123 FNAEKAYAKF
+123 AEP
-133 AATIST
+133 
-139 GWSSA
+139 
-144 TISAEFGT
+144 
-152 DDFETGGG
+152 DP
-160 EPEGPTVVSSKS
+160 EPEGPTVVSSKT

-233 GDVDVQGTVYKVYAV
+233 GDVDVQGTVYTVYAV

-257 KIYMTVES
+257 KIYMSVES

-302 NTQKFQAVI
+302 ETQKFQAVI

-361 VNITDKTNITVEVSK
+361 VNIADKTNITVEVSK

-503 STEGT
+503 ATEGT

-562 YVDPNPD
+562 YVEPNPD
-569 PEGAIDVV
+569 PEGTIDVV
-577 EHGFY
+577 EHGFN
-582 ANDFAWQELKD
+582 ANGFGWQEVKD

-602 AEIDLTTC
+602 AEMDLTNCTS
-610 KNENENIL
+610 ENEVVL
-618 SVGNNISEWGA
+618 SVGNNITAWGA
-629 TNYHF
+629 TNFHL

-640 KTLQFNFLNSSGNIS
+640 KTLQYNYIDASGNIG
-655 RYDVADIEGTVTIEI
+655 RYDIPNIEGTVTVEI
-670 SKKKGLVINGTQY
+670 SKKKGLVVNGEKCNY
-683 NNKYLSTEQYADPT
+683 KNGSTEQFDDPA
-697 TAFAELWAIS
+697 TAFASLWAVS
-707 NIKIG
+707 SVQIG
-712 GCQGTTMSNATYN
+712 AIQGNTMGYAVYN

-740 EVVGSKTFSD
+740 EVVATKTYTD
-750 NLTVGHDAVTGDV
+750 NLTVGHDAQTGDV
-763 TGYANK
+763 TGYADK
-769 QVVFTKYANGETAV
+769 QVVFTKYANGESSV

-791 ETESRDLTF
+791 ETETRDLTF
-800 RGTIEEY
+800 RGTISET
-807 DMSEYGMGN
+807 DMSEYGMGTVT
-816 MIFGE
+816 FGE
-821 NMVATPIEDE
+821 DLAMTPIEDE
-831 TSAFYGKEISLMI
+831 TSAFYGKEISLFI
-844 NISSYTDDKIKFAYE
+844 NISSYSADKMEFTYE
-859 FGSEAESEEKGGI
+859 FGSEDGI
-872 YYCGEYGVE
+872 YYVGQYGVE
-881 IEQPEEVVGTKT
+881 IEKPEEVVGTKT

-947 GTISEVDMSEYG
+947 GTISEVDMSDYG
-959 MGVMVFGEKMV
+959 MGVMVFGENMV

-1004 YSFANDVDDENADAE
+1004 YSFANDVDDDAE
-1019 SIFYCGRYGV
+1019 SVLYCGRYGV
-1029 VADAISGIQTEMEN
+1029 VADAISGIQAEMEN

>member
-1 MKKILSLLS
+1 MLAVVAMAADLTTGVTFQGTWGDKLGNLGTAEGQMKVTKVDGGLKFEVKSN
-10 LLVMTLTAFATD
+10 AFNDFAFPD
-22 YTGHRTV
+22 YTIVYECEVGADGSFNVGNFSRGEITGDATVEGTAVSSLYWQQIKGTV
-29 TYGSNEPTESDNAVV
+29 TNESIDLYMCYCGVNFAELSHVTFQGTAV
-44 SIVDNGDGTYNVS
+44 
-57 FVDVI
+57 
-62 NVDGPYRDN
+62 
-71 YGTYTFSNLA
+71 
-81 CTTENGVT
+81 
-89 TFTGSGLTAAVT
+89 
-101 HSNPNSDYSFIKSAS
+101 
-116 EGELTVK
+116 
-123 FNAEKAYAKF
+123 AEPK
-133 AATIST
+133 
-139 GWSSA
+139 
-144 TISAEFGT
+144 
-152 DDFETGGG
+152 
-160 EPEGPTVVSSKS
+160 PEGPTVVSSKI
-172 FTDKLGMKM
+172 FTDKISMKM
-181 GEGVYDLPYSAEVTV
+181 GAASYDFPYSAEVTV
-196 KEMSDGSNNIDFSF
+196 KEMSDGTNNIDFSF
-210 GSSVIEANGLTK
+210 GSSVMEANGLTK
-222 GTDAKGRTTYS
+222 GTDAKGRTTYT

-257 KIYMTVES
+257 KIYMSVES
-265 EGVTYIVG
+265 EGVTYIIG
-273 TKPVDGP
+273 TQPVDGP

-302 NTQKFQAVI
+302 ETQKFQAVI
-311 DATNCNSSNTEEIF
+311 DATNCNTSKTEEIF

-361 VNITDKTNITVEVSK
+361 VNIADKTNITVEVSK

-382 DGVSIIAA
+382 DGVSVIAA

-443 FAGTNTNFDENTVEF
+443 FAGTNTDFDENTVEF

-503 STEGT
+503 ATEGT

-582 ANDFAWQELKD
+582 ANDFAWQESKD

-634 YYTAAT
+634 YYTANT
-640 KTLQFNFLNSSGNIS
+640 KTLQFNFLNTSGNIS

-712 GCQGTTMSNATYN
+712 GCQGSTMSNATYN

-740 EVVGSKTFSD
+740 EVVATKTYTD
-750 NLTVGHDAVTGDV
+750 NLTVGHDAQSGEV
-763 TGYANK
+763 TGYAGK
-769 QVVFTKYANGETAV
+769 QVVFTKYANGESSV

-791 ETESRDLTF
+791 ETETRDLTF
-800 RGTIEEY
+800 RGVIAELAMTEE
-807 DMSEYGMGN
+807 GVGTVT
-816 MIFGE
+816 FGE
-821 NMVATPIEDE
+821 DLAMTPIEDE
-831 TSAFYGKEISLMI
+831 TSAFYGKEISLFI
-844 NISSYTDDKIKFAYE
+844 NISSYSADKMEFTYE
-859 FGSEAESEEKGGI
+859 FGSEDGI
-872 YYCGEYGVE
+872 YYVGQYGVE
-881 IEQPEEVVGTKT
+881 IEKPEEVVGTKT

-947 GTISEVDMSEYG
+947 GTISEVDMSEMG

-975 EASSLNGQTLYLN
+975 EASSFNGQTLYLN
-988 INIDKKDDYSK
+988 INIDKKDDYSN
-999 NIVFN
+999 NIVFQ
-1004 YSFANDVDDENADAE
+1004 YSFANDVDDDAE

-1029 VADAISGIQTEMEN
+1029 VADAISGIQAEMEN

>member
-1 MKKILSLLS
+1 MLAVVAMAADLTTGVTFQGTWGDKLGNLGTAEGQMKVTKVDGGLKFEVKSN
-10 LLVMTLTAFATD
+10 AFNDFAFPD
-22 YTGHRTV
+22 YTIVYECEVGADGSFNVGNFSRGEITGDATVEGTAVSSLYWQQIKGTV
-29 TYGSNEPTESDNAVV
+29 TNESIDLYMRYCGVNFAELSHVTFQGTAV
-44 SIVDNGDGTYNVS
+44 
-57 FVDVI
+57 
-62 NVDGPYRDN
+62 
-71 YGTYTFSNLA
+71 
-81 CTTENGVT
+81 
-89 TFTGSGLTAAVT
+89 
-101 HSNPNSDYSFIKSAS
+101 
-116 EGELTVK
+116 
-123 FNAEKAYAKF
+123 AEPK
-133 AATIST
+133 
-139 GWSSA
+139 
-144 TISAEFGT
+144 
-152 DDFETGGG
+152 
-160 EPEGPTVVSSKS
+160 PEGPTVVSSKT

-181 GEGVYDLPYSAEVTV
+181 GDGVYDLPYSADVTV
-196 KEMSDGSNNIDFSF
+196 KEMSDGSNNIDFFF

-222 GTDAKGRTTYS
+222 GTDAKGRTTYT
-233 GDVDVQGTVYKVYAV
+233 GDVDVQGNAYTVYAV

-257 KIYMTVES
+257 KIYMSVES

-361 VNITDKTNITVEVSK
+361 VNIADKTNITVEVSK

-443 FAGTNTNFDENTVEF
+443 FAGTNTDFDENTVEF

-503 STEGT
+503 ATEGT

-582 ANDFAWQELKD
+582 ANDFAWQESKD

-640 KTLQFNFLNSSGNIS
+640 KTLQFNFLNTSDNIS

-707 NIKIG
+707 NVKIG
-712 GCQGTTMSNATYN
+712 GCQGSTMSNATYN

-740 EVVGSKTFSD
+740 EVVATKTYTD
-750 NLTVGHDAVTGDV
+750 NLTVGHDAQTGDV
-763 TGYANK
+763 TGYADK
-769 QVVFTKYANGETAV
+769 QVVFTKYANGESSV

-791 ETESRDLTF
+791 ETETRDLTF
-800 RGTIEEY
+800 RGVIAELAMTEEGVGTVT
-807 DMSEYGMGN
+807 YGEDLAM
-816 MIFGE
+816 
-821 NMVATPIEDE
+821 TPIEDE
-831 TSAFYGKEISLMI
+831 TSAFYGKEISLFI
-844 NISSYTDDKIKFAYE
+844 NISSYSADKMEFTYE
-859 FGSEAESEEKGGI
+859 FGSEDGI
-872 YYCGEYGVE
+872 YYVGQYGVE
-881 IEQPEEVVGTKT
+881 IEKPEEVVGTKT

-947 GTISEVDMSEYG
+947 GTISEVDMSDYG
-959 MGVMVFGEKMV
+959 MGVMVFGENMV

-988 INIDKKDDYSK
+988 INIDKKDDYSN
-999 NIVFN
+999 NIVFQ
-1004 YSFANDVDDENADAE
+1004 YSFANDVDDDAE
-1019 SIFYCGRYGV
+1019 SILYCGRYGV
-1029 VADAISGIQTEMEN
+1029 VADAISGIQAEMEN

>member
-10 LLVMTLTAFATD
+10 FLMLAVVAMAADLTTGVTFHGTWGDKLGNLGTAEGQMKVTKVDGGLKFEVKSNAFNGFAFPD
-22 YTGHRTV
+22 YTIVYECEVGADGSFNVGNFSRGEITGDATVEGTAVSSLYWQQIKGTV
-29 TYGSNEPTESDNAVV
+29 TNESIDLYMRYCGVNMAELSHVTFQGTAV
-44 SIVDNGDGTYNVS
+44 
-57 FVDVI
+57 
-62 NVDGPYRDN
+62 
-71 YGTYTFSNLA
+71 
-81 CTTENGVT
+81 
-89 TFTGSGLTAAVT
+89 
-101 HSNPNSDYSFIKSAS
+101 
-116 EGELTVK
+116 
-123 FNAEKAYAKF
+123 AEPK
-133 AATIST
+133 
-139 GWSSA
+139 
-144 TISAEFGT
+144 
-152 DDFETGGG
+152 
-160 EPEGPTVVSSKS
+160 PEGPTVVSSKT

-181 GEGVYDLPYSAEVTV
+181 GETVYDNLPYEAEVTV

-257 KIYMTVES
+257 KIYMSVES

-273 TKPVDGP
+273 TQPVDGP

-302 NTQKFQAVI
+302 ETQKFQAVI

-361 VNITDKTNITVEVSK
+361 VNIADKTNITVEVSK

-382 DGVSIIAA
+382 DGETIIAA

-491 TDADGNVTYTTT
+491 TDADGNVTYATTA
-503 STEGT
+503 TEGT

-562 YVDPNPD
+562 YVEPNPD
-569 PEGAIDVV
+569 PEGTIDVV
-577 EHGFY
+577 EHGFN
-582 ANDFAWQELKD
+582 ANGFGWQEVKD
-593 INWDNQYLK
+593 INWDTQYLK
-602 AEIDLTTC
+602 AEMDLTNCTSA
-610 KNENENIL
+610 NEVVL
-618 SVGNNISEWGA
+618 SVGNNITAWGA
-629 TNYHF
+629 TNFHL

-640 KTLQFNFLNSSGNIS
+640 KTLQYNYIDASGNIG
-655 RYDVADIEGTVTIEI
+655 RYDIPNIEGTVTVEI
-670 SKKKGLVINGTQY
+670 SKKNGLVVNGEKCNY
-683 NNKYLSTEQYADPT
+683 KNGSTEQFDDPA
-697 TAFAELWAIS
+697 TAFASLWAVS
-707 NIKIG
+707 SVQIG
-712 GCQGTTMSNATYN
+712 AIQGSTMGYAVYN

-740 EVVGSKTFSD
+740 EVVATKTYTD
-750 NLTVGHDAVTGDV
+750 NLTVGHDAQTGDV

-769 QVVFTKYANGETAV
+769 QVVFTKYANGESSV
-783 TFKEYPIS
+783 TFKEFPIS

-800 RGTIEEY
+800 RGTISET
-807 DMSEYGMGN
+807 DMSEYGMG
-816 MIFGE
+816 IVTFGE
-821 NMVATPIEDE
+821 DLAMTPIEDE
-831 TSAFYGKEISLMI
+831 TSAFYGKEISLFI
-844 NISSYTDDKIKFAYE
+844 NISSYSADKMEFTYE
-859 FGSEAESEEKGGI
+859 FGSEDGI
-872 YYCGEYGVE
+872 YYVGQYGVE
-881 IEQPEEVVGTKT
+881 IEKPEEVVGTKT

-959 MGVMVFGEKMV
+959 MGVMVFGENMV

-988 INIDKKDDYSK
+988 INIDKKDDYSN
-999 NIVFN
+999 NIVFQ
-1004 YSFANDVDDENADAE
+1004 YSFANDVDDDAE
-1019 SIFYCGRYGV
+1019 SVLYCGRYGA
-1029 VADAISGIQTEMEN
+1029 VANAISGIQAEMEN

>member
-1 MKKILSLLS
+1 MLAVVAMAADLTTGVTFKGTWGDKLGSYGTAEGQMKVTKVDGGLKFEVKSY
-10 LLVMTLTAFATD
+10 AFNGFAFPD
-22 YTGHRTV
+22 YTIVYTCEVGADGSFNVGNFSRGEITGDATVEGTAVSSLYWQQIKGTV
-29 TYGSNEPTESDNAVV
+29 TNESIDLYMRYCGVNMAELSHVTFQGTAV
-44 SIVDNGDGTYNVS
+44 
-57 FVDVI
+57 
-62 NVDGPYRDN
+62 
-71 YGTYTFSNLA
+71 
-81 CTTENGVT
+81 
-89 TFTGSGLTAAVT
+89 
-101 HSNPNSDYSFIKSAS
+101 
-116 EGELTVK
+116 
-123 FNAEKAYAKF
+123 AEPK
-133 AATIST
+133 
-139 GWSSA
+139 
-144 TISAEFGT
+144 
-152 DDFETGGG
+152 
-160 EPEGPTVVSSKS
+160 PEGPTVVSSKS

-181 GEGVYDLPYSAEVTV
+181 GETVYDNLPYEAEVTV

-265 EGVTYIVG
+265 VGVTYIVG

-302 NTQKFQAVI
+302 ETQKFQAVI

-408 NSQFSNALYKSVK
+408 NSQFSNAFYKSVK

-491 TDADGNVTYTTT
+491 ADADGNVTYATTA
-503 STEGT
+503 TEGT

-555 TIVFGEQ
+555 TLVFGEQ
-562 YVDPNPD
+562 YVEPNPD
-569 PEGAIDVV
+569 PEGTIDVV
-577 EHGFY
+577 EHGFN
-582 ANDFAWQELKD
+582 ANGFGWQEVKD
-593 INWDNQYLK
+593 INWDTQYLK
-602 AEIDLTTC
+602 AEMDLTNCTSA
-610 KNENENIL
+610 NEVVL
-618 SVGNNISEWGA
+618 SVGNNITAWGA
-629 TNYHF
+629 TNFHL

-640 KTLQFNFLNSSGNIS
+640 KTLQYNYIDASGNIG
-655 RYDVADIEGTVTIEI
+655 RYDIPNIEGTVTVEI
-670 SKKKGLVINGTQY
+670 SKKNGLVVNGEKCNY
-683 NNKYLSTEQYADPT
+683 KNGSTEQFDDPA
-697 TAFAELWAIS
+697 TAFASLWAVS
-707 NIKIG
+707 SVQIG
-712 GCQGTTMSNATYN
+712 AIQGSTMGYAVYN
-725 YIHILPVEAEPVDPN
+725 YIHILPVEAEPVGPN
-740 EVVGSKTFSD
+740 EVVATKTYTD
-750 NLTVGHDAVTGDV
+750 NLTVGHDAQTGDV
-763 TGYANK
+763 TGYADK
-769 QVVFTKYANGETAV
+769 QVVFTKYANGESSV
-783 TFKEYPIS
+783 TFKEFPIS

-800 RGTIEEY
+800 RGTISET
-807 DMSEYGMGN
+807 DMSEYGMG
-816 MIFGE
+816 IVTFGE
-821 NMVATPIEDE
+821 DMAMTPIEDE
-831 TSAFYGKEISLMI
+831 TSAFYGKEISLFI
-844 NISSYTDDKIKFAYE
+844 NISSYTADKMEFTYE
-859 FGSEAESEEKGGI
+859 FGSEDGI
-872 YYCGEYGVE
+872 YYVGQYGVE

-959 MGVMVFGEKMV
+959 MGVMVFGENMV

-988 INIDKKDDYSK
+988 INIDKKDDYSN
-999 NIVFN
+999 NIVFQ
-1004 YSFANDVDDENADAE
+1004 YSFANEVDDDSEAE

-1029 VADAISGIQTEMEN
+1029 VANAISGIQTEMEN

>member
-10 LLVMTLTAFATD
+10 FLMLAVVAMAADLTTGVTFQGTWGDKLGNLGTAEGQMKVTKVDGGLKFEVKSNAFNDFAFPD
-22 YTGHRTV
+22 YTIVYECEVGADGSFNVGNFSRGEITGDATVEGTAVSSMYWQQIKGTV
-29 TYGSNEPTESDNAVV
+29 TNESIDLYMRYCGVNFAELSHVTFQGTAV
-44 SIVDNGDGTYNVS
+44 
-57 FVDVI
+57 
-62 NVDGPYRDN
+62 
-71 YGTYTFSNLA
+71 
-81 CTTENGVT
+81 
-89 TFTGSGLTAAVT
+89 
-101 HSNPNSDYSFIKSAS
+101 
-116 EGELTVK
+116 
-123 FNAEKAYAKF
+123 AEPK
-133 AATIST
+133 
-139 GWSSA
+139 
-144 TISAEFGT
+144 
-152 DDFETGGG
+152 
-160 EPEGPTVVSSKS
+160 PEGPTVVSSKT

-222 GTDAKGRTTYS
+222 GTDAKGRTTYT
-233 GDVDVQGTVYKVYAV
+233 GDVDVQGNAYTVYAV

-257 KIYMTVES
+257 KIYMSVES

-361 VNITDKTNITVEVSK
+361 VNIADKTNITVEVSK

-382 DGVSIIAA
+382 DGVSVIAA

-443 FAGTNTNFDENTVEF
+443 FAGTNTDFDENTVEF

-503 STEGT
+503 ATEGT

-555 TIVFGEQ
+555 TIVFGKQ

-582 ANDFAWQELKD
+582 ANDFAWQESKD

-640 KTLQFNFLNSSGNIS
+640 KTLQFNFLNSTDNIS

-707 NIKIG
+707 NVKIG
-712 GCQGTTMSNATYN
+712 GCQGSTMSNATYN

-740 EVVGSKTFSD
+740 EVVATKTYTD
-750 NLTVGHDAVTGDV
+750 NLTVGHDAQTGDV
-763 TGYANK
+763 TGYADK
-769 QVVFTKYANGETAV
+769 QVVFTKYANGESSV

-791 ETESRDLTF
+791 ETETRDLTF
-800 RGTIEEY
+800 RGTISET
-807 DMSEYGMGN
+807 DMSEYGMGTVT
-816 MIFGE
+816 FGE
-821 NMVATPIEDE
+821 DLAMTPIEDE
-831 TSAFYGKEISLMI
+831 TSAFYGKEISLFI
-844 NISSYTDDKIKFAYE
+844 NISSYSADKMEFTYE
-859 FGSEAESEEKGGI
+859 FGSEDGI
-872 YYCGEYGVE
+872 YYVGQYGVE
-881 IEQPEEVVGTKT
+881 IEKPEEVVGTKT

-947 GTISEVDMSEYG
+947 GTISEVDMSDYG
-959 MGVMVFGEKMV
+959 MGVMVFGENMV

-999 NIVFN
+999 NIVFH
-1004 YSFANDVDDENADAE
+1004 YSFANDVDDDAE
-1019 SIFYCGRYGV
+1019 SVLYCGRYGV

>member
-10 LLVMTLTAFATD
+10 FLMLAVVAMAADLTTGVTFQGTWGDKLGNLGTAEGQMKVTKVDGGLKFEVKSNAFNGFAFPD
-22 YTGHRTV
+22 YTIVYECEVGADGSFNVGNFSRGEITGDATVEGTAVSSLYWQQIKGTV
-29 TYGSNEPTESDNAVV
+29 TNESIDLYMRYCGVNMAELSHVTFQGTAV
-44 SIVDNGDGTYNVS
+44 
-57 FVDVI
+57 
-62 NVDGPYRDN
+62 
-71 YGTYTFSNLA
+71 
-81 CTTENGVT
+81 
-89 TFTGSGLTAAVT
+89 
-101 HSNPNSDYSFIKSAS
+101 
-116 EGELTVK
+116 
-123 FNAEKAYAKF
+123 AEPK
-133 AATIST
+133 
-139 GWSSA
+139 
-144 TISAEFGT
+144 
-152 DDFETGGG
+152 
-160 EPEGPTVVSSKS
+160 PEGPTVVSSKS
-172 FTDKLGMKM
+172 FTDKLSLKIGDAIN
-181 GEGVYDLPYSAEVTV
+181 ELPYSAEVTV
-196 KEMSDGSNNIDFSF
+196 KEMSDGTNNIDFSF
-210 GSSVIEANGLTK
+210 GSSLIEANGLTK

-233 GDVDVQGTVYKVYAV
+233 GDVDVQGSVYKVYAV

-257 KIYMTVES
+257 KIYMSVES

-280 SIPMENYQA
+280 SIPIENYQA

-382 DGVSIIAA
+382 DGVSVIAA

-491 TDADGNVTYTTT
+491 TDADGNVTYATTA
-503 STEGT
+503 TEGT

-555 TIVFGEQ
+555 TLVFGEQ
-562 YVDPNPD
+562 YVEPNPD
-569 PEGAIDVV
+569 PEGTIDVV
-577 EHGFY
+577 EHGFN
-582 ANDFAWQELKD
+582 ANGFGWQEVKD

-602 AEIDLTTC
+602 AEMDLTNCTS
-610 KNENENIL
+610 ENEVVL
-618 SVGNNISEWGA
+618 SVGNNITAWGA
-629 TNYHF
+629 TNFHL

-640 KTLQFNFLNSSGNIS
+640 KTLQYNYIDASGNIG
-655 RYDVADIEGTVTIEI
+655 RYDIPNIEGTVTVEI
-670 SKKKGLVINGTQY
+670 SKKNGLVVNGEKCNY
-683 NNKYLSTEQYADPT
+683 KNGSTEQFDDPA
-697 TAFAELWAIS
+697 TAFASLWAVS
-707 NIKIG
+707 SVQIG
-712 GCQGTTMSNATYN
+712 AIQGSTMGYAVYN

-800 RGTIEEY
+800 RGTI
-807 DMSEYGMGN
+807 
-816 MIFGE
+816 
-821 NMVATPIEDE
+821 
-831 TSAFYGKEISLMI
+831 
-844 NISSYTDDKIKFAYE
+844 
-859 FGSEAESEEKGGI
+859 
-872 YYCGEYGVE
+872 
-881 IEQPEEVVGTKT
+881 
-893 YTANL
+893 
-898 TVDHDATLQNEVL
+898 
-911 YKDKDVVFTKYSTG
+911 
-925 DVTVT
+925 
-930 FKAFPV
+930 
-936 SENETC
+936 
-942 DLTFR
+942 
-947 GTISEVDMSEYG
+947 SEVDMSEYG
-959 MGVMVFGEKMV
+959 MGVMVFGENMV

-975 EASSLNGQTLYLN
+975 EASSLNGQILYLN
-988 INIDKKDDYSK
+988 INIDKKDDYSN
-999 NIVFN
+999 NIVFQ
-1004 YSFANDVDDENADAE
+1004 YSFANDVDDENADAK

-1029 VADAISGIQTEMEN
+1029 VADAINGIQTEMEN

>member
-1 MKKILSLLS
+1 MKKVLSLLS
-10 LLVMTLTAFATD
+10 FLMLAVVAMAADLTTGVTFQGTWGDKLGSYGTAEGQMKVTKVDGGLKFEVKSNAFNDFAFPD
-22 YTGHRTV
+22 YTIVYECEVGADGSFNVGNFSRGEITGDATVEGTAVSSLYWQQIKGTV
-29 TYGSNEPTESDNAVV
+29 TNESIDLYMRYCGVNFAELSHVTFQGTAV
-44 SIVDNGDGTYNVS
+44 
-57 FVDVI
+57 
-62 NVDGPYRDN
+62 
-71 YGTYTFSNLA
+71 
-81 CTTENGVT
+81 
-89 TFTGSGLTAAVT
+89 
-101 HSNPNSDYSFIKSAS
+101 
-116 EGELTVK
+116 
-123 FNAEKAYAKF
+123 AEPK
-133 AATIST
+133 
-139 GWSSA
+139 
-144 TISAEFGT
+144 
-152 DDFETGGG
+152 
-160 EPEGPTVVSSKS
+160 PEGPTVESSKE
-172 FTDKLGMKM
+172 FTDKAAMSYAGSDPTDM
-181 GEGVYDLPYSAEVTV
+181 GTAKVTV
-196 KEMSDGSNNIDFSF
+196 DYMSDDSYNMSLEF
-210 GSSVIEANGLTK
+210 GGNTYKATGVEK
-222 GTDAKGRTTYS
+222 GTDNKGRTTYAGS
-233 GDVDVQGTVYKVYAV
+233 VNIAGTDYQIYAV
-248 IYTDADGTE
+248 VYTDEESTE
-257 KIYMTVES
+257 KIYLTATS
-265 EGVTYIVG
+265 NVTTFIIGSDPDAVAPL
-273 TKPVDGP
+273 TFP
-280 SIPMENYQA
+280 IENYQA

-343 KGTYKAFYQCSN
+343 KGTYKAYYQCSN
-355 GNNNTT
+355 GNNNST

-382 DGVSIIAA
+382 DGVSVIAA

-503 STEGT
+503 ATEGT

-569 PEGAIDVV
+569 PEGTIDVV
-577 EHGFY
+577 EHGFN
-582 ANDFAWQELKD
+582 ANDFAWQESKD

-640 KTLQFNFLNSSGNIS
+640 KTLQFNFLNSTGNIS

-707 NIKIG
+707 NVKIG
-712 GCQGTTMSNATYN
+712 GCQGSTMSNATYN

-740 EVVGSKTFSD
+740 EVVATKTYTD
-750 NLTVGHDAVTGDV
+750 NLTVGHDAQTGEV
-763 TGYANK
+763 TGYAGK
-769 QVVFTKYANGETAV
+769 QVVFTKYANGESSV

-791 ETESRDLTF
+791 ETETRDLTF
-800 RGTIEEY
+800 RGTISET
-807 DMSEYGMGN
+807 DMSEYGMGTVT
-816 MIFGE
+816 FGE
-821 NMVATPIEDE
+821 DLAMTPIEDE
-831 TSAFYGKEISLMI
+831 TSAFYGKEISLFI
-844 NISSYTDDKIKFAYE
+844 NISSYSADKMEFTYE
-859 FGSEAESEEKGGI
+859 FGSEDGI
-872 YYCGEYGVE
+872 YYVGQYGVE
-881 IEQPEEVVGTKT
+881 IEKPEEVVGTKT

-947 GTISEVDMSEYG
+947 GTISEVDMSDYG
-959 MGVMVFGEKMV
+959 MGVMVFGENMV

-1004 YSFANDVDDENADAE
+1004 YSFANDVDDDAE
-1019 SIFYCGRYGV
+1019 SVLYCGRYGV

>member
-10 LLVMTLTAFATD
+10 FLMLAVVAMAADLTTGVTFQGTWGDKLGNLGTAEGQMKVTKVDGGLKFEVKSYAFNGFAFPD
-22 YTGHRTV
+22 YTIVYQCEVGDDGSFNVGNFSRGEITGDATVEGTAVSSMYWQQIKGTV
-29 TYGSNEPTESDNAVV
+29 TNE
-44 SIVDNGDGTYNVS
+44 SIDLYMRYCGV
-57 FVDVI
+57 
-62 NVDGPYRDN
+62 N
-71 YGTYTFSNLA
+71 YGELSHVTFQ
-81 CTTENGVT
+81 G
-89 TFTGSGLTAAVT
+89 TAV
-101 HSNPNSDYSFIKSAS
+101 
-116 EGELTVK
+116 
-123 FNAEKAYAKF
+123 AEPK
-133 AATIST
+133 
-139 GWSSA
+139 
-144 TISAEFGT
+144 
-152 DDFETGGG
+152 
-160 EPEGPTVVSSKS
+160 PEGPTVVSSKT

-196 KEMSDGSNNIDFSF
+196 KEMSDGTNNIDFSF

-222 GTDAKGRTTYS
+222 GTDAKGRTTYT
-233 GDVDVQGTVYKVYAV
+233 GDVDVQGNAYTVYAV

-257 KIYMTVES
+257 KIYMSVES

-273 TKPVDGP
+273 TQPVDGP

-343 KGTYKAFYQCSN
+343 KGTYKAYYQCSN
-355 GNNNTT
+355 GNNNST

-421 LVEVVPPFVPETK
+421 LVEVVLPFVPETK
-434 TYKDVAYSS
+434 TYNDVAYSS

-503 STEGT
+503 ATEGT

-582 ANDFAWQELKD
+582 ANDFAWQESKD
-593 INWDNQYLK
+593 INWDTQYLK

-618 SVGNNISEWGA
+618 SVGNNISAWGA

-634 YYTAAT
+634 YYTAGT

-712 GCQGTTMSNATYN
+712 GCQGSTMSNATYN

-740 EVVGSKTFSD
+740 EVVATKTYTD
-750 NLTVGHDAVTGDV
+750 NLTVGHDAQTGDV
-763 TGYANK
+763 TGYADK
-769 QVVFTKYANGETAV
+769 QVVFTKYANGESSV
-783 TFKEYPIS
+783 TFKAYPIS

-800 RGTIEEY
+800 RGTISET
-807 DMSEYGMGN
+807 DMSEYGMG
-816 MIFGE
+816 IVTFGE
-821 NMVATPIEDE
+821 DMAMTPIEDE
-831 TSAFYGKEISLMI
+831 TSAFYGKEISLFI
-844 NISSYTDDKIKFAYE
+844 NISSYTADKMEFTYE
-859 FGSEAESEEKGGI
+859 FGSEDGI
-872 YYCGEYGVE
+872 YYVGQYGVK

-959 MGVMVFGEKMV
+959 MGVMVFGENMV

-1004 YSFANDVDDENADAE
+1004 YSFANDVDDDAE
-1019 SIFYCGRYGV
+1019 SVLYCGRYGV

>member
-160 EPEGPTVVSSKS
+160 EPEGPTVVSSKT

-257 KIYMTVES
+257 KIYMSVES

-273 TKPVDGP
+273 TQPVDGP

-503 STEGT
+503 ATEGT

-555 TIVFGEQ
+555 TLVFGEQ
-562 YVDPNPD
+562 YVEPNPD
-569 PEGAIDVV
+569 PEGTIDVV
-577 EHGFY
+577 EHGFN
-582 ANDFAWQELKD
+582 ANGFGWQEVKD
-593 INWDNQYLK
+593 INWDTQYLK
-602 AEIDLTTC
+602 AEMDLTNCTSA
-610 KNENENIL
+610 NEVVL
-618 SVGNNISEWGA
+618 SVGNNITAWGA
-629 TNYHF
+629 TNFHL

-640 KTLQFNFLNSSGNIS
+640 KTLQYNYIDASGNIG
-655 RYDVADIEGTVTIEI
+655 RYDIPNIEGTVTVEI
-670 SKKKGLVINGTQY
+670 SKKNGLVVNGEKCNY
-683 NNKYLSTEQYADPT
+683 KNGSTEQFDDPA
-697 TAFAELWAIS
+697 TAFASLWAVS
-707 NIKIG
+707 SVQIG
-712 GCQGTTMSNATYN
+712 AIQGSTMGYAVYN

-740 EVVGSKTFSD
+740 EVVATKTYTD
-750 NLTVGHDAVTGDV
+750 NLTVGHDAQTGEV
-763 TGYANK
+763 TGYAGK
-769 QVVFTKYANGETAV
+769 QVVFTKYANGESSV
-783 TFKEYPIS
+783 TFKEFPIS
-791 ETESRDLTF
+791 ETETRDLTF
-800 RGTIEEY
+800 RGTISET
-807 DMSEYGMGN
+807 DMSEYGMG
-816 MIFGE
+816 IVTFGE
-821 NMVATPIEDE
+821 DMAMTPIEDE
-831 TSAFYGKEISLMI
+831 TSAFYGKEISLFI
-844 NISSYTDDKIKFAYE
+844 NISSYTADKMEFTYE
-859 FGSEAESEEKGGI
+859 FGSEDGI
-872 YYCGEYGVE
+872 YYVGQYGVE

-959 MGVMVFGEKMV
+959 MGVMVFGENMV

-988 INIDKKDDYSK
+988 INIDKKDDYS
-999 NIVFN
+999 NSIVFQ
-1004 YSFANDVDDENADAE
+1004 YSFANDVDDDAE
-1019 SIFYCGRYGV
+1019 SVLYCGRYGV
-1029 VADAISGIQTEMEN
+1029 VANAISGIQTEMEN

>member
-1 MKKILSLLS
+1 M
-10 LLVMTLTAFATD
+10 
-22 YTGHRTV
+22 
-29 TYGSNEPTESDNAVV
+29 
-44 SIVDNGDGTYNVS
+44 
-57 FVDVI
+57 
-62 NVDGPYRDN
+62 
-71 YGTYTFSNLA
+71 
-81 CTTENGVT
+81 
-89 TFTGSGLTAAVT
+89 
-101 HSNPNSDYSFIKSAS
+101 
-116 EGELTVK
+116 
-123 FNAEKAYAKF
+123 
-133 AATIST
+133 
-139 GWSSA
+139 
-144 TISAEFGT
+144 
-152 DDFETGGG
+152 
-160 EPEGPTVVSSKS
+160 
-172 FTDKLGMKM
+172 
-181 GEGVYDLPYSAEVTV
+181 
-196 KEMSDGSNNIDFSF
+196 
-210 GSSVIEANGLTK
+210 
-222 GTDAKGRTTYS
+222 
-233 GDVDVQGTVYKVYAV
+233 
-248 IYTDADGTE
+248 
-257 KIYMTVES
+257 
-265 EGVTYIVG
+265 
-273 TKPVDGP
+273 
-280 SIPMENYQA
+280 
-289 DGTGFVVS
+289 
-297 TPIDW
+297 
-302 NTQKFQAVI
+302 
-311 DATNCNSSNTEEIF
+311 
-325 GFGPEATVWEKN
+325 
-337 IHIYAD
+337 
-343 KGTYKAFYQCSN
+343 
-355 GNNNTT
+355 
-361 VNITDKTNITVEVSK
+361 
-376 ADGLTV
+376 
-382 DGVSIIAA
+382 
-390 DKLEGLF
+390 
-397 DLTEVKFGSGE
+397 
-408 NSQFSNALYKSVK
+408 
-421 LVEVVPPFVPETK
+421 
-434 TYKDVAYSS
+434 
-443 FAGTNTNFDENTVEF
+443 
-458 TTVEDGTYNVVYKN
+458 
-472 LTVSSN
+472 
-478 RIGDLNIPNVTAT
+478 
-491 TDADGNVTYTTT
+491 
-503 STEGT
+503 
-508 WTNINQ
+508 
-514 DLASMLGISEGSPAT
+514 
-529 LKSFTATLSGE
+529 
-540 KLNMTVVTALTGVDA
+540 
-555 TIVFGEQ
+555 
-562 YVDPNPD
+562 
-569 PEGAIDVV
+569 
-577 EHGFY
+577 
-582 ANDFAWQELKD
+582 
-593 INWDNQYLK
+593 
-602 AEIDLTTC
+602 
-610 KNENENIL
+610 
-618 SVGNNISEWGA
+618 
-629 TNYHF
+629 
-634 YYTAAT
+634 
-640 KTLQFNFLNSSGNIS
+640 
-655 RYDVADIEGTVTIEI
+655 ADIEGTVTIEI

-707 NIKIG
+707 NVKIG
-712 GCQGTTMSNATYN
+712 GCQGSNMSNATYN

-769 QVVFTKYANGETAV
+769 QVVFIKYANGETAV

-881 IEQPEEVVGTKT
+881 IEKPEEVVGTKT

-988 INIDKKDDYSK
+988 INIDKKDDYS
-999 NIVFN
+999 NSIVFQ
-1004 YSFANDVDDENADAE
+1004 YSFANDVDDENADAK

>member
-10 LLVMTLTAFATD
+10 FLMLAVVAMAADLTTGVTFQGTWGDKLGNLGTAEGQMKVTKVDGGLKFEVKSNAFNGFAFPD
-22 YTGHRTV
+22 YTIVYTCEVGADGSFNVGNYSRGEITGDATVEGTAVSSMYWQQIKGTV
-29 TYGSNEPTESDNAVV
+29 TNESIDLYMRYCGVNMAELSHVTFQGTAV
-44 SIVDNGDGTYNVS
+44 
-57 FVDVI
+57 
-62 NVDGPYRDN
+62 
-71 YGTYTFSNLA
+71 
-81 CTTENGVT
+81 
-89 TFTGSGLTAAVT
+89 
-101 HSNPNSDYSFIKSAS
+101 
-116 EGELTVK
+116 
-123 FNAEKAYAKF
+123 AEPK
-133 AATIST
+133 
-139 GWSSA
+139 
-144 TISAEFGT
+144 
-152 DDFETGGG
+152 
-160 EPEGPTVVSSKS
+160 PEGPTVVSSKS
-172 FTDKLGMKM
+172 FTDKLSLKIGDAIN
-181 GEGVYDLPYSAEVTV
+181 ELPYSAEVTV
-196 KEMSDGSNNIDFSF
+196 KEMSDGTNNIDFSF
-210 GSSVIEANGLTK
+210 GSSLIEANGLTK
-222 GTDAKGRTTYS
+222 GTDALGRTTYS
-233 GDVDVQGTVYKVYAV
+233 GDVDVQGSVYKVYAV

-257 KIYMTVES
+257 KIYMSVES

-311 DATNCNSSNTEEIF
+311 DASNCNASKTEEIF

-491 TDADGNVTYTTT
+491 TDADGNVTYATTA
-503 STEGT
+503 TEGT

-562 YVDPNPD
+562 YVEPNPD
-569 PEGAIDVV
+569 PEGTIDVV
-577 EHGFY
+577 EHGFN
-582 ANDFAWQELKD
+582 ANGFGWQEVKD
-593 INWDNQYLK
+593 INWDTQYLK
-602 AEIDLTTC
+602 AEMDLTNCTSA
-610 KNENENIL
+610 NEVVL
-618 SVGNNISEWGA
+618 SVGNNITAWGA
-629 TNYHF
+629 TNFHL

-640 KTLQFNFLNSSGNIS
+640 KTLQYNYIDASGNIG
-655 RYDVADIEGTVTIEI
+655 RYDIPNIEGTVTVEI
-670 SKKKGLVINGTQY
+670 SKKNGLVVNGEKCNY
-683 NNKYLSTEQYADPT
+683 KNGSTEQFDDPA
-697 TAFAELWAIS
+697 TAFASLWAVS
-707 NIKIG
+707 SVQIG
-712 GCQGTTMSNATYN
+712 AIQGSTMGYAVYN

-740 EVVGSKTFSD
+740 EVVATKTYTD
-750 NLTVGHDAVTGDV
+750 NLTVGHDAQTGDV
-763 TGYANK
+763 TGYADK
-769 QVVFTKYANGETAV
+769 QVVFTKYANGESSV
-783 TFKEYPIS
+783 TFKEFPIS

-800 RGTIEEY
+800 RGTISET
-807 DMSEYGMGN
+807 DMSEYGMG
-816 MIFGE
+816 IVTFGE
-821 NMVATPIEDE
+821 DMAMTPIEDE
-831 TSAFYGKEISLMI
+831 TSAFYGKEISLFI
-844 NISSYTDDKIKFAYE
+844 NISSYTADKMEFTYE
-859 FGSEAESEEKGGI
+859 FGSEDGI
-872 YYCGEYGVE
+872 YYVGQYGVE

-959 MGVMVFGEKMV
+959 MGVMVFGENMV

-988 INIDKKDDYSK
+988 INIDKKDDYS
-999 NIVFN
+999 NSIVFQ
-1004 YSFANDVDDENADAE
+1004 YSFANEVDDDSEAE

-1029 VADAISGIQTEMEN
+1029 VANAISGIQTEMEN

>member
-10 LLVMTLTAFATD
+10 FLMLAVVAMAADLTTGVTFQGTWGDKLGNLGTAEGQMKVTKVDGGLKFEVKSNAFNDFAFPD
-22 YTGHRTV
+22 YTIVYECEVGADGSFNVGNFSRGEITGDATVEGTAVSSLYWQQIKGTV
-29 TYGSNEPTESDNAVV
+29 TNESIDLYMRYCGVNFAELSHVTFQGTAV
-44 SIVDNGDGTYNVS
+44 
-57 FVDVI
+57 
-62 NVDGPYRDN
+62 
-71 YGTYTFSNLA
+71 
-81 CTTENGVT
+81 
-89 TFTGSGLTAAVT
+89 
-101 HSNPNSDYSFIKSAS
+101 
-116 EGELTVK
+116 
-123 FNAEKAYAKF
+123 AEPK
-133 AATIST
+133 
-139 GWSSA
+139 
-144 TISAEFGT
+144 
-152 DDFETGGG
+152 
-160 EPEGPTVVSSKS
+160 PEGPTVVSSKT

-222 GTDAKGRTTYS
+222 GTDAKGRTTYT
-233 GDVDVQGTVYKVYAV
+233 GDVDVQGNAYTVYAV

-257 KIYMTVES
+257 KIYMSVES

-361 VNITDKTNITVEVSK
+361 VNIADKTNITVEVSK

-382 DGVSIIAA
+382 DGVSVIAA

-503 STEGT
+503 ATEGT

-555 TIVFGEQ
+555 TLVFGEQ

-577 EHGFY
+577 EHGFN
-582 ANDFAWQELKD
+582 ANDFAWQESKD
-593 INWDNQYLK
+593 INWDTQYLK

-618 SVGNNISEWGA
+618 SVGNNISAWGA

-640 KTLQFNFLNSSGNIS
+640 KTLQFNFLNSTGNIS

-712 GCQGTTMSNATYN
+712 GCQGSTMSNASYN

-807 DMSEYGMGN
+807 DMSEYGMGT

-881 IEQPEEVVGTKT
+881 IEKPEEVVGTKT

-959 MGVMVFGEKMV
+959 MGVMVFGENMV

-999 NIVFN
+999 NIVFQ
-1004 YSFANDVDDENADAE
+1004 YSFANDVDDDAE
-1019 SIFYCGRYGV
+1019 SVLYCGRYGV
-1029 VADAISGIQTEMEN
+1029 VADAISGIQAEMEN

>member
-1 MKKILSLLS
+1 MLAVVAMAADLTTGVTFQGTWGDKLGSYGTAEGQMKVTKVDGGLKFEVKSN
-10 LLVMTLTAFATD
+10 AFNGFAFPD
-22 YTGHRTV
+22 YTIVYECEVGDDGSFNVGNFSRGEITGDATVEGTAVSSMYWQQIKGTV
-29 TYGSNEPTESDNAVV
+29 TNE
-44 SIVDNGDGTYNVS
+44 SIDIYMRYCGV
-57 FVDVI
+57 
-62 NVDGPYRDN
+62 N
-71 YGTYTFSNLA
+71 YGELSHVTFQ
-81 CTTENGVT
+81 G
-89 TFTGSGLTAAVT
+89 TAV
-101 HSNPNSDYSFIKSAS
+101 
-116 EGELTVK
+116 
-123 FNAEKAYAKF
+123 AEP
-133 AATIST
+133 
-139 GWSSA
+139 
-144 TISAEFGT
+144 
-152 DDFETGGG
+152 
-160 EPEGPTVVSSKS
+160 EPEGPTVVSSKT

-257 KIYMTVES
+257 KIYMSVES

-302 NTQKFQAVI
+302 ETQKFQAVI

-382 DGVSIIAA
+382 DGVSVIAA

-408 NSQFSNALYKSVK
+408 NSQFSYALYKSVK

-443 FAGTNTNFDENTVEF
+443 FAGTNTNFDENTVEI

-491 TDADGNVTYTTT
+491 TDADGNVTYATTA
-503 STEGT
+503 TEGT

-555 TIVFGEQ
+555 TLVFGEQ
-562 YVDPNPD
+562 YVEPNPD
-569 PEGAIDVV
+569 PEGTIDVV
-577 EHGFY
+577 EHGFN
-582 ANDFAWQELKD
+582 ANGFGWQEVKD
-593 INWDNQYLK
+593 INWDTQYLK
-602 AEIDLTTC
+602 AEMDLTNCTSA
-610 KNENENIL
+610 NEVVL
-618 SVGNNISEWGA
+618 SVGNNITAWGA
-629 TNYHF
+629 TNFHL

-640 KTLQFNFLNSSGNIS
+640 KTLQYNYIDASGNIG
-655 RYDVADIEGTVTIEI
+655 RYDIPNIEGTVTVEI
-670 SKKKGLVINGTQY
+670 SKKNGLVVNGEKCNY
-683 NNKYLSTEQYADPT
+683 KNGSTEQFDDPA
-697 TAFAELWAIS
+697 TAFASLWAVS
-707 NIKIG
+707 SVQIG
-712 GCQGTTMSNATYN
+712 AIQGSTMGYAVYN

-740 EVVGSKTFSD
+740 EVVATKTYTD
-750 NLTVGHDAVTGDV
+750 NLTVGHDAQTGDV
-763 TGYANK
+763 TGYADK
-769 QVVFTKYANGETAV
+769 QVVFTKYANGESSV
-783 TFKEYPIS
+783 TFKEFPIS
-791 ETESRDLTF
+791 ETETRDLTF
-800 RGTIEEY
+800 RGTISET
-807 DMSEYGMGN
+807 DMSEYGMG
-816 MIFGE
+816 IVTFGE
-821 NMVATPIEDE
+821 DMAMTPIEDE
-831 TSAFYGKEISLMI
+831 TSAFYGKEISLFI
-844 NISSYTDDKIKFAYE
+844 NISSYSADKMEFTYE
-859 FGSEAESEEKGGI
+859 FGSEDGI
-872 YYCGEYGVE
+872 YYVGQYGVE
-881 IEQPEEVVGTKT
+881 IEKPEEVVGTKT

-959 MGVMVFGEKMV
+959 MGVMVFGENMV

-1004 YSFANDVDDENADAE
+1004 YSFANDVDDDAE
-1019 SIFYCGRYGV
+1019 SVLYCGRYGV
-1029 VADAISGIQTEMEN
+1029 VADAISGIQAEMEN

>member
-1 MKKILSLLS
+1 MLAVVAMAADLTTGVTFKGTWGDKLGSYGTAEGQMKVTKVDGGLKFEVKSN
-10 LLVMTLTAFATD
+10 AFNGFAFPD
-22 YTGHRTV
+22 YTIVYTCEVGADGSFNVGNFSRGEITGDATVEGTAVSSMYWQQIKGTV
-29 TYGSNEPTESDNAVV
+29 TNE
-44 SIVDNGDGTYNVS
+44 SIDLYMRYCGV
-57 FVDVI
+57 
-62 NVDGPYRDN
+62 N
-71 YGTYTFSNLA
+71 YGELSHVTFQ
-81 CTTENGVT
+81 G
-89 TFTGSGLTAAVT
+89 TAV
-101 HSNPNSDYSFIKSAS
+101 
-116 EGELTVK
+116 
-123 FNAEKAYAKF
+123 AEPK
-133 AATIST
+133 
-139 GWSSA
+139 
-144 TISAEFGT
+144 
-152 DDFETGGG
+152 
-160 EPEGPTVVSSKS
+160 PEGPTVVSSKS

-257 KIYMTVES
+257 KIYMSVES

-361 VNITDKTNITVEVSK
+361 VNIADKTNITVEVSK

-408 NSQFSNALYKSVK
+408 NSQFSNAFYKSVK
-421 LVEVVPPFVPETK
+421 LVDLVPPFVPETK
-434 TYKDVAYSS
+434 TYNDVAYSS

-478 RIGDLNIPNVTAT
+478 RIGDLTIPNVTAT

-503 STEGT
+503 ATEGT

-555 TIVFGEQ
+555 TLVFGEQ
-562 YVDPNPD
+562 YVEPNPD
-569 PEGAIDVV
+569 PEGTIDVV
-577 EHGFY
+577 EHGFN
-582 ANDFAWQELKD
+582 ANGFGWQEVKD
-593 INWDNQYLK
+593 INWDTQYLK
-602 AEIDLTTC
+602 AEMDLTNCTSA
-610 KNENENIL
+610 NEVVL
-618 SVGNNISEWGA
+618 SVGNNITAWGA
-629 TNYHF
+629 TNFHL

-640 KTLQFNFLNSSGNIS
+640 KTLQYNYIDASGNIG
-655 RYDVADIEGTVTIEI
+655 RYDIPNIEGTVTVEI
-670 SKKKGLVINGTQY
+670 SKKNGLVVNGEKCNY
-683 NNKYLSTEQYADPT
+683 KNGSTEQFDDPA
-697 TAFAELWAIS
+697 TAFASLWAVS
-707 NIKIG
+707 SVQIG
-712 GCQGTTMSNATYN
+712 AIQGSTMGYAVYN

-740 EVVGSKTFSD
+740 EVVATKTYTD
-750 NLTVGHDAVTGDV
+750 NLTVGHDAQTGDV
-763 TGYANK
+763 TGYADK
-769 QVVFTKYANGETAV
+769 QVVFTKYANGESSV
-783 TFKEYPIS
+783 TFKEFPIS
-791 ETESRDLTF
+791 ETETRDLTF
-800 RGTIEEY
+800 RGTISET
-807 DMSEYGMGN
+807 DMSEYGMGTVT
-816 MIFGE
+816 FGE
-821 NMVATPIEDE
+821 DLAMTPIEDE
-831 TSAFYGKEISLMI
+831 TSAFYGKEISLFI
-844 NISSYTDDKIKFAYE
+844 NISSYSADKMEFTYE
-859 FGSEAESEEKGGI
+859 FGSEDGI
-872 YYCGEYGVE
+872 YYVGQYGVE
-881 IEQPEEVVGTKT
+881 IEKPEEVVGTKT

-959 MGVMVFGEKMV
+959 MGVMVFGENMV

-988 INIDKKDDYSK
+988 INIDKKEDYSN
-999 NIVFN
+999 NIVFQ
-1004 YSFANDVDDENADAE
+1004 YSFANEVDDDSEAE
-1019 SIFYCGRYGV
+1019 SILYCGRYGV
-1029 VADAISGIQTEMEN
+1029 VANAISGIQTEMEN

>member
-1 MKKILSLLS
+1 MLAVVAMAADLTTGVTFQGTWGDKLGNLGTAEGQMKVTKVDGGLKFEVKSN
-10 LLVMTLTAFATD
+10 AFNGFAFPD
-22 YTGHRTV
+22 YTIVYECEVGADGSFNVGNFSRGEITGDATVEGTAVSSLYWQQIKGTV
-29 TYGSNEPTESDNAVV
+29 TNESIDLYMRYCGVNMAELSHVTFQGTAV
-44 SIVDNGDGTYNVS
+44 
-57 FVDVI
+57 
-62 NVDGPYRDN
+62 
-71 YGTYTFSNLA
+71 
-81 CTTENGVT
+81 
-89 TFTGSGLTAAVT
+89 
-101 HSNPNSDYSFIKSAS
+101 
-116 EGELTVK
+116 
-123 FNAEKAYAKF
+123 AEPK
-133 AATIST
+133 
-139 GWSSA
+139 
-144 TISAEFGT
+144 
-152 DDFETGGG
+152 
-160 EPEGPTVVSSKS
+160 PEGPTVVSSKS
-172 FTDKLGMKM
+172 FTDKLSLKIGDAIN
-181 GEGVYDLPYSAEVTV
+181 ELPYSAEVTV
-196 KEMSDGSNNIDFSF
+196 KEMSDGTNNIDFSF
-210 GSSVIEANGLTK
+210 GSSLIEANGLTK

-233 GDVDVQGTVYKVYAV
+233 GDVDVQGSVYKVYAV

-257 KIYMTVES
+257 KIYMSVES

-280 SIPMENYQA
+280 SIPIENYQA

-382 DGVSIIAA
+382 DGVSVIAA

-491 TDADGNVTYTTT
+491 TDADGNVTYATTA
-503 STEGT
+503 TEGT

-555 TIVFGEQ
+555 TLVFGEQ
-562 YVDPNPD
+562 YVEPNPD
-569 PEGAIDVV
+569 PEGTIDVV
-577 EHGFY
+577 EHGFN
-582 ANDFAWQELKD
+582 ANGFGWQEVKD

-602 AEIDLTTC
+602 AEMDLTNCTS
-610 KNENENIL
+610 ENEVVL
-618 SVGNNISEWGA
+618 SVGNNITAWGA
-629 TNYHF
+629 TNFHL

-640 KTLQFNFLNSSGNIS
+640 KTLQYNYIDASGNIG
-655 RYDVADIEGTVTIEI
+655 RYDIPNIEGTVTVEI
-670 SKKKGLVINGTQY
+670 SKKNGLVVNGEKCNY
-683 NNKYLSTEQYADPT
+683 KNGSTEQFDDPA
-697 TAFAELWAIS
+697 TAFASLWAVS
-707 NIKIG
+707 SVQIG
-712 GCQGTTMSNATYN
+712 AIQGSTMGYAVYN

-800 RGTIEEY
+800 RGTI
-807 DMSEYGMGN
+807 
-816 MIFGE
+816 
-821 NMVATPIEDE
+821 
-831 TSAFYGKEISLMI
+831 
-844 NISSYTDDKIKFAYE
+844 
-859 FGSEAESEEKGGI
+859 
-872 YYCGEYGVE
+872 
-881 IEQPEEVVGTKT
+881 
-893 YTANL
+893 
-898 TVDHDATLQNEVL
+898 
-911 YKDKDVVFTKYSTG
+911 
-925 DVTVT
+925 
-930 FKAFPV
+930 
-936 SENETC
+936 
-942 DLTFR
+942 
-947 GTISEVDMSEYG
+947 SEVDMSEYG
-959 MGVMVFGEKMV
+959 MGVMVFGENMV

-975 EASSLNGQTLYLN
+975 EASSLNGQILYLN
-988 INIDKKDDYSK
+988 INIDKKDDYSN
-999 NIVFN
+999 NIVFQ
-1004 YSFANDVDDENADAE
+1004 YSFANDVDDENADAK

-1029 VADAISGIQTEMEN
+1029 VADAINGIQTEMEN

>member
-1 MKKILSLLS
+1 MLAVVAMAADLTTGVTFQGTWGDKLGNLGTAEGQMKVTKVDGGLKFEVKSN
-10 LLVMTLTAFATD
+10 AFNDFAFPD
-22 YTGHRTV
+22 YTIVYECEVGADGSFNVGNFSRGEITGDATVEGTAVSSLYWQQIKGTV
-29 TYGSNEPTESDNAVV
+29 TNESIDLYMRYCGVNFAELSHVTFQGTAV
-44 SIVDNGDGTYNVS
+44 
-57 FVDVI
+57 
-62 NVDGPYRDN
+62 
-71 YGTYTFSNLA
+71 
-81 CTTENGVT
+81 
-89 TFTGSGLTAAVT
+89 
-101 HSNPNSDYSFIKSAS
+101 
-116 EGELTVK
+116 
-123 FNAEKAYAKF
+123 AEPK
-133 AATIST
+133 
-139 GWSSA
+139 
-144 TISAEFGT
+144 
-152 DDFETGGG
+152 
-160 EPEGPTVVSSKS
+160 PEGPTVVSSKT

-222 GTDAKGRTTYS
+222 GTDAKGRTTYT
-233 GDVDVQGTVYKVYAV
+233 GDVDVQGNAYTVYAV

-257 KIYMTVES
+257 KIYMSVES

-302 NTQKFQAVI
+302 ETQKFQAVI

-361 VNITDKTNITVEVSK
+361 VNIADKTNITVEVSK

-382 DGVSIIAA
+382 DGVSVIAA

-443 FAGTNTNFDENTVEF
+443 FAGTNTDFDENTVEF

-503 STEGT
+503 ATEGT

-555 TIVFGEQ
+555 TIVFGKQ

-582 ANDFAWQELKD
+582 ANDFAWQESKD

-640 KTLQFNFLNSSGNIS
+640 KTLQFNFLNSTDNIS

-707 NIKIG
+707 NVKIG

-740 EVVGSKTFSD
+740 EVVATKTYTD
-750 NLTVGHDAVTGDV
+750 NLTVGHDAQTGDV
-763 TGYANK
+763 TGYAGK
-769 QVVFTKYANGETAV
+769 QVVFTKYANGESSV

-791 ETESRDLTF
+791 ETETRDLTF
-800 RGTIEEY
+800 RGVIAELAMTEE
-807 DMSEYGMGN
+807 GVGTVT
-816 MIFGE
+816 FGE
-821 NMVATPIEDE
+821 DLAMTPIEDE
-831 TSAFYGKEISLMI
+831 TSAFYGKEISLFI
-844 NISSYTDDKIKFAYE
+844 NISSYSADKMEFTYE
-859 FGSEAESEEKGGI
+859 FGSEDGI
-872 YYCGEYGVE
+872 YYVGQYGVE
-881 IEQPEEVVGTKT
+881 IEKPEEVVGTKT

-947 GTISEVDMSEYG
+947 GTISEVDMSDYG
-959 MGVMVFGEKMV
+959 MGVMVFGENMV

-988 INIDKKDDYSK
+988 INIDKKDDYSN
-999 NIVFN
+999 NIVFQ
-1004 YSFANDVDDENADAE
+1004 YSFANDVDDDAE
-1019 SIFYCGRYGV
+1019 SILYCGRYGV
-1029 VADAISGIQTEMEN
+1029 VADAISGIQAEMEN